1 MFKKFIKSSLFFH
14 FYVYI
19 ISPFVLKD
27 SFFMDSILD
36 FLVRQKKFALV
47 FSFAFI
53 AIGILSVVGMQRDQ
67 FPTVDFEVLSV
78 TTAYPGAS
86 PEDVE
91 KSVTNIIEEELLSVS
106 GLKEITSTSREGIS
120 SIIVTLEADLKDVTT
135 VKNDVRNAINRV
147 KAFPE
152 EVTDLP
158 RVIDFN
164 VTEFPVITIN
174 IDSTSGNFNQAR
186 QITDELQVAISR
198 IKGVAQ
204 VDNPSYLDS
213 EIQIKVNPD
222 KLDKY
227 NISVNEVISA
237 ISTRNARF
245 TVGGN
250 NQESLE
256 KNIVILSEFE
266 SIDDI
271 KDVVIKSSFD
281 GPVIRLGDIAE
292 VFRGQEEETSITRVN
307 GTKGFVLQVK
317 KQPQADIIRTV
328 KRIRERVAEF
338 QTNIPDDINIFYTDD
353 SSEAVANRLEIIIKN
368 GYIGL
373 ALVLVVL
380 GAFLSLR
387 TAFWVAVSIPV
398 TLLGTVFGLG
408 LTGNTI
414 NLISLSGFILVLGIV
429 VDDSIIIAESIHHY
443 KSKGGDLYK
452 NVVMGLKRVIM
463 PVVTT
468 IISTMLV
475 MSSFFL
481 MSGILG
487 KFIYVLP
494 VVVIFALGISFLE
507 ITFALPAHLSTTKVE
522 KQRTWFI
529 PVENFYNRFMHYGL
543 RWRYL
548 IVPLFIALLVYTSF
562 FAFKNIPFNLFP
574 SRGATVMFANIEAPN
589 GSSAAYTEKIVI
601 DVENLIVSEIGEDLK
616 SYTSTIGSYFTNRA
630 DIEIALTPT
639 SDRERAAEDM
649 QEKLKVLVEDVE
661 GAEKIRISLLRPG
674 PPQGADIEVTLV
686 SENDAQRDLAADRLE
701 EILKSINGVDNIN
714 RNDEIGKP
722 RIETVLDFDEMARLG
737 VDYSAVYRH
746 LRTAFSGSYVT
757 DATIAGKDEDVRIY
771 IGNGSNT
778 ENFIKNTTIKN
789 RQGNSI
795 PMSQFSTLR
804 EIEGEPDYNHLD
816 GDRSIKLTAS
826 IADGRPRGRPSK
838 VEQDQKLDEGQSL
851 NKKPEEAPKVSRGP
865 PPSKTIILAKA
876 LKELNAS
883 VDFPQVSIITS
894 GGAQESIESLQDFLR
909 AFVVAI
915 VGIFL
920 LLAILFNSYSQP
932 MLVLAAVPFS
942 LIGVVWAFYFHG
954 EPLSFFALTGSLALM
969 GVIVNDSL
977 VMVSHLN
984 YIKEKSAALEDKIV
998 WIARGARDRLRPVVL
1013 TTLTTMAGVLPL
1025 AYGIGGTDVFLQPM
1039 VLALGYG
1046 LIFGTF
1052 LTLILLPCM
1061 YLMNY
1066 DFINMLGRIKTRFSR
1081 KKAAA

>member
-1 MFKKFIKSSLFFH
+1 M
-14 FYVYI
+14 
-19 ISPFVLKD
+19 D
-27 SFFMDSILD
+27 SFLD

-47 FSFAFI
+47 FSLAFI
-53 AIGILSVVGMQRDQ
+53 AIGVLSVVGMQRDQ

-91 KSVTNIIEEELLSVS
+91 KSVTNVIEEELLSVS
-106 GLKEITSTSREGIS
+106 GIKEITSSSREGIS
-120 SIIVTLEADLKDVTT
+120 SIIITLEADLKDVTT
-135 VKNDVRNAINRV
+135 TKNDVRNAVNRV

-158 RVIDFN
+158 QVIDFN
-164 VTEFPVITIN
+164 VTEFPVVTIN

-198 IKGVAQ
+198 IKGVAS

-222 KLDKY
+222 KLNKY
-227 NISVNEVISA
+227 EMSINEVISA
-237 ISTRNARF
+237 ISSRNARF
-245 TVGGN
+245 TVGDN

-256 KNIVILSEFE
+256 KNIVILSEYE
-266 SIDDI
+266 SIEDI
-271 KDVVIKSSFD
+271 KNVVIKSSFD
-281 GPVIRLGDIAE
+281 GPVIRLNDIAE

-328 KRIRERVAEF
+328 KRVRERVGEL
-338 QTNIPDDINIFYTDD
+338 QKNIPDDINIFYTDD
-353 SSEAVANRLEIIIKN
+353 SSEAVANRLDIIIKN

-373 ALVLVVL
+373 ALVLIVL
-380 GAFLSLR
+380 GVFLSLK

-398 TLLGTVFGLG
+398 TLLGAVFGLG

-429 VDDSIIIAESIHHY
+429 VDDSIVIAESIHHY
-443 KSKGGDLYK
+443 KSKEGNLYK

-481 MSGILG
+481 MSGVLG

-494 VVVIFALGISFLE
+494 VVVLFALAISFLE
-507 ITFALPAHLSTTKVE
+507 ITFALPAHLASKKVE
-522 KQRTWFI
+522 KQKTWFV
-529 PVENFYNRFMHYGL
+529 PFENLYNRGMVRIL
-543 RWRYL
+543 KWRYL
-548 IVPLFIALLVYTSF
+548 IVPIFIGILVYSAM
-562 FAFKNIPFNLFP
+562 FAMKNIPFNLFP

-589 GSSAAYTEKIVI
+589 GSSASYTEKIVI
-601 DVENLIVSEIGEDLK
+601 DVENLIVNEIGDDLK
-616 SYTSTIGSYFTNRA
+616 SYTSKIDAFFTNKA

-649 QEKLKVLVEDVE
+649 QEKLKELVQNVE
-661 GAEKIRISLLRPG
+661 GAEEIRISLLRPG

-686 SENDAQRDLAADRLE
+686 SANDAQRVLAADRLE
-701 EILKSINGVDNIN
+701 EILNSINGVDNIN

-737 VDYSAVYRH
+737 VDYQSVYRH

-757 DATIAGKDEDVRIY
+757 DATIAGKEEAVRIY
-771 IGNGSNT
+771 IGENDYT
-778 ENFIKNTTIKN
+778 ENFIQNTAVKN
-789 RQGNSI
+789 RQGNLI

-816 GDRSIKLTAS
+816 GDRSIKVTAS
-826 IADGRPRGRPSK
+826 IADGRPRGRPNK
-838 VEQDQKLDEGQSL
+838 VEENSTTADSDS
-851 NKKPEEAPKVSRGP
+851 VSVTSNDSDSSAAQPARRGP
-865 PPSKTIILAKA
+865 PLSKTIILAKA

-883 VDFPQVSIITS
+883 VDYPQVSIVTA

-915 VGIFL
+915 IGIFL

-942 LIGVVWAFYFHG
+942 LIGVIWAFYFHG

-984 YIKEKSAALEDKIV
+984 YIRDKSAQLEDKTV
-998 WIARGARDRLRPVVL
+998 WIARGSRDRLRAVVL

-1066 DFINMLGRIKTRFSR
+1066 DFINMLSRIGARFSR
-1081 KKAAA
+1081 KKAPA

>member
-1 MFKKFIKSSLFFH
+1 M
-14 FYVYI
+14 
-19 ISPFVLKD
+19 D
-27 SFFMDSILD
+27 SFLD

-47 FSFAFI
+47 FSLAFI
-53 AIGILSVVGMQRDQ
+53 AIGVLSVVGMQRDQ

-78 TTAYPGAS
+78 TTSYPGAS

-106 GLKEITSTSREGIS
+106 GIKEITSSSREGIS
-120 SIIVTLEADLKDVTT
+120 SIIVTLEADLKVVTT
-135 VKNDVRNAINRV
+135 VKNDVRNAVNRV

-158 RVIDFN
+158 QVIDFN
-164 VTEFPVITIN
+164 VTEFPVVTLN
-174 IDSTSGNFNQAR
+174 VDSTSGNFNQAR

-198 IKGVAQ
+198 IKGVAS

-222 KLDKY
+222 KLNKY
-227 NISVNEVISA
+227 KMSINEVISA
-237 ISTRNARF
+237 ISSRNARF

-328 KRIRERVAEF
+328 KRVRDRVAELKK
-338 QTNIPDDINIFYTDD
+338 NIPDDINIFYTDD
-353 SSEAVANRLEIIIKN
+353 SSEAVSNRLDIIIKN

-380 GAFLSLR
+380 GVFLSLK

-429 VDDSIIIAESIHHY
+429 VDDSIVIAESIHHY
-443 KSKGGDLYK
+443 KSKEGNLYK

-494 VVVIFALGISFLE
+494 VVVLFALAISFLE
-507 ITFALPAHLSTTKVE
+507 ITFALPAHLATNKVE
-522 KQRTWFI
+522 KQKRWFV
-529 PVENFYNRFMHYGL
+529 PVENFYNKCMVRIL
-543 RWRYL
+543 KWRYL
-548 IVPLFIALLVYTSF
+548 IVPLFIGLLVYSAM
-562 FAFKNIPFNLFP
+562 FAMKNIPFNLFP

-589 GSSAAYTEKIVI
+589 GSSASYTENIVI
-601 DVENLIVSEIGEDLK
+601 DIENLIVSEIGDDLK

-639 SDRERAAEDM
+639 SDRERPAEDM
-649 QEKLKVLVEDVE
+649 QEKLKELVKNVE
-661 GAEKIRISLLRPG
+661 GAEEIRISLLRPG

-686 SENDAQRDLAADRLE
+686 SESDAQRALAADRLE
-701 EILKSINGVDNIN
+701 EILNSIDGVDNIN

-737 VDYSAVYRH
+737 VDYQSVYRH

-757 DATIAGKDEDVRIY
+757 DATIAGKEEDVRIY
-771 IGNGSNT
+771 IGEKDYT
-778 ENFIKNTTIKN
+778 ENFIKNTAVKN
-789 RQGNSI
+789 RQGNLI

-816 GDRSIKLTAS
+816 GDRSIKVTAS
-826 IADGRPRGRPSK
+826 IADGRPRGRPTK
-838 VEQDQKLDEGQSL
+838 VDEIINTDDNQSL
-851 NKKPEEAPKVSRGP
+851 NVKSDEAQLNEAKPARRGP
-865 PPSKTIILAKA
+865 PPSKTTILAKA

-883 VDFPQVSIITS
+883 VEYPQVSIITA
-894 GGAQESIESLQDFLR
+894 GGAQESIDSLQDFLR

-942 LIGVVWAFYFHG
+942 LIGVIWAFYFHG

-984 YIKEKSAALEDKIV
+984 YIRDKSAQLEDKKV
-998 WIARGARDRLRPVVL
+998 WIARGSRDRLRAVVL

-1046 LIFGTF
+1046 LIFGPF

-1066 DFINMLGRIKTRFSR
+1066 DFINMLGRIRVRFSR
-1081 KKAAA
+1081 KKSPA

>member
-1 MFKKFIKSSLFFH
+1 M
-14 FYVYI
+14 
-19 ISPFVLKD
+19 D
-27 SFFMDSILD
+27 SFLD

-47 FSFAFI
+47 FSLAFI
-53 AIGILSVVGMQRDQ
+53 AIGVLSIVGMQRDQ

-91 KSVTNIIEEELLSVS
+91 KSVTNVIEEELLSVS
-106 GLKEITSTSREGIS
+106 GIKEITSSSREGIS

-135 VKNDVRNAINRV
+135 TKNDVRNAVNRV
-147 KAFPE
+147 KSFPE

-158 RVIDFN
+158 QVIDFN

-174 IDSTSGNFNQAR
+174 IDSTSGDFNQAR

-198 IKGVAQ
+198 IKGVAS

-227 NISVNEVISA
+227 KMSINEVISA
-237 ISTRNARF
+237 ISSRNARF

-266 SIDDI
+266 SLDDI
-271 KDVVIKSSFD
+271 KNVVIKSSFD
-281 GPVIRLGDIAE
+281 GPVIRLDDIAE
-292 VFRGQEEETSITRVN
+292 VFRGQEEEKSITRVN

-328 KRIRERVAEF
+328 KRVRARVEEL
-338 QTNIPDDINIFYTDD
+338 QKNIPDDINIFYTDD

-380 GAFLSLR
+380 GVFLSLK

-429 VDDSIIIAESIHHY
+429 VDDSIVIAESIHHY
-443 KSKGGDLYK
+443 KSKEGNLYK

-494 VVVIFALGISFLE
+494 VVVLFALAISFLE
-507 ITFALPAHLSTTKVE
+507 ITFALPAHLATNKIE
-522 KQRTWFI
+522 KQKTWFV
-529 PVENFYNRFMHYGL
+529 PFENLYNRFMVHAL
-543 RWRYL
+543 KWRYI
-548 IVPLFIALLVYTSF
+548 IVPLFIALLVYSAM
-562 FAFKNIPFNLFP
+562 FAMKNIPFNLFP

-589 GSSAAYTEKIVI
+589 GSSASYTENIVI
-601 DVENLIVSEIGEDLK
+601 DVENLIVNEIGEDLK
-616 SYTSTIGSYFTNRA
+616 SYTSKIGEYFTNRA

-639 SDRERAAEDM
+639 SDRERPAEDM
-649 QEKLKVLVEDVE
+649 AEKLKELVKNVE
-661 GAEKIRISLLRPG
+661 GAEEIKISLLRPG

-686 SENDAQRDLAADRLE
+686 SDNDAQRALAADRLE
-701 EILKSINGVDNIN
+701 EILRTIDGVDNIN

-737 VDYSAVYRH
+737 VDYQSVYRH

-757 DATIAGKDEDVRIY
+757 DATIAGKEEDVRIY
-771 IGNGSNT
+771 IGENDYT
-778 ENFIKNTTIKN
+778 ENFIKNTAVKN
-789 RQGNSI
+789 RQGNLI

-816 GDRSIKLTAS
+816 GDRSIKITAS
-826 IADGRPRGRPSK
+826 IADARPRGRPTK
-838 VEQDQKLDEGQSL
+838 ADEPNNSDENQSFNANPDETEL
-851 NKKPEEAPKVSRGP
+851 SEAKPARRGP

-883 VDFPQVSIITS
+883 VEYPQVSIITA
-894 GGAQESIESLQDFLR
+894 GGAQESIDSLQDFLR

-915 VGIFL
+915 IGIFL

-942 LIGVVWAFYFHG
+942 LIGVIWAFYFHG

-984 YIKEKSAALEDKIV
+984 YIRDKSAQLEEKKV
-998 WIARGARDRLRPVVL
+998 WIARGSRDRLRAVVL

-1066 DFINMLGRIKTRFSR
+1066 DFINMLGRIRARFSR
-1081 KKAAA
+1081 KKATA

>member
-1 MFKKFIKSSLFFH
+1 M
-14 FYVYI
+14 
-19 ISPFVLKD
+19 D
-27 SFFMDSILD
+27 SFLD

-47 FSFAFI
+47 FSLAFI
-53 AIGILSVVGMQRDQ
+53 AIGVLSVVGMQRDQ

-91 KSVTNIIEEELLSVS
+91 KSVTNVIEEELLSVS
-106 GLKEITSTSREGIS
+106 GIKEITSSSREGIS

-135 VKNDVRNAINRV
+135 TKNDVRNAVNRV

-158 RVIDFN
+158 QVIDFN
-164 VTEFPVITIN
+164 VTEFPVVTIN

-198 IKGVAQ
+198 IKGVAS

-222 KLDKY
+222 KLNKY
-227 NISVNEVISA
+227 EMSINEVISA
-237 ISTRNARF
+237 ISSRNARF
-245 TVGGN
+245 TVGDN

-266 SIDDI
+266 SIEDI
-271 KDVVIKSSFD
+271 KNVVIKSSFD
-281 GPVIRLGDIAE
+281 GPVIRLNDIAE

-328 KRIRERVAEF
+328 KRVRERVGEL
-338 QTNIPDDINIFYTDD
+338 QKNIPDDINIFYTDD
-353 SSEAVANRLEIIIKN
+353 SSEAVANRLDIIIKN

-373 ALVLVVL
+373 ALVLIVL
-380 GAFLSLR
+380 GVFLSLK

-398 TLLGTVFGLG
+398 TLLGAVFGLG

-429 VDDSIIIAESIHHY
+429 VDDSIVIAESIHHY
-443 KSKGGDLYK
+443 KSKEGNLYK

-481 MSGILG
+481 MSGVLG

-494 VVVIFALGISFLE
+494 VVVLFALAISFLE
-507 ITFALPAHLSTTKVE
+507 ITFALPAHLASKKVE
-522 KQRTWFI
+522 KQKTWFV
-529 PVENFYNRFMHYGL
+529 PFENLYNRGMVRIL
-543 RWRYL
+543 KWRYL
-548 IVPLFIALLVYTSF
+548 IVPIFIGILVYSAM
-562 FAFKNIPFNLFP
+562 FAMKNIPFNLFP

-589 GSSAAYTEKIVI
+589 GSSASYTEKIVI
-601 DVENLIVSEIGEDLK
+601 DVENLIVNEIGDDLK
-616 SYTSTIGSYFTNRA
+616 SYTSKIDAFFTNKA

-649 QEKLKVLVEDVE
+649 QEKLKELVQNVE
-661 GAEKIRISLLRPG
+661 GAEEIRISLLRPG

-686 SENDAQRDLAADRLE
+686 SANDAQRVLAADRLE
-701 EILKSINGVDNIN
+701 EILNSINGVDNIN

-737 VDYSAVYRH
+737 VDYQSVYRH

-757 DATIAGKDEDVRIY
+757 DATIAGKEEAVRIY
-771 IGNGSNT
+771 IGENDYT
-778 ENFIKNTTIKN
+778 ENFIQNTAVKN
-789 RQGNSI
+789 RQGNLI

-816 GDRSIKLTAS
+816 GDRSIKVTAS
-826 IADGRPRGRPSK
+826 IADGRPRGRPNK
-838 VEQDQKLDEGQSL
+838 VEENSTTADSDS
-851 NKKPEEAPKVSRGP
+851 VSVTSNDSDSSAAQPARRGP

-883 VDFPQVSIITS
+883 VDYPQVSIVTA

-915 VGIFL
+915 IGIFL

-942 LIGVVWAFYFHG
+942 LIGVIWAFYFHG

-984 YIKEKSAALEDKIV
+984 YIRDKSAQLEDKTV
-998 WIARGARDRLRPVVL
+998 WIARGSRDRLRAVVL

-1066 DFINMLGRIKTRFSR
+1066 DFINMLSRIGARFSR
-1081 KKAAA
+1081 KKAPA

>member
-1 MFKKFIKSSLFFH
+1 
-14 FYVYI
+14 
-19 ISPFVLKD
+19 
-27 SFFMDSILD
+27 MDSILD

-47 FSFAFI
+47 FSLAFI
-53 AIGILSVVGMQRDQ
+53 AIGVLSVVGMQRDQ
-67 FPTVDFEVLSV
+67 FPAVDFEILAV

-91 KSVTNIIEEELLSVS
+91 KSVTNVIENELLSVS
-106 GLKEITSTSREGIS
+106 GIKEITSTSREGIS

-135 VKNDVRNAINRV
+135 VKNDVRNAVNRV
-147 KAFPE
+147 KSFPE
-152 EVTDLP
+152 EVADLP
-158 RVIDFN
+158 QVLDFN
-164 VTEFPVITIN
+164 ITEFPIITIN
-174 IDSTSGNFNQAR
+174 IDGANSDYALAR
-186 QITDELQVAISR
+186 QITDDLETALLK
-198 IKGVAQ
+198 IKGVASI
-204 VDNPSYLDS
+204 DKNGYLKS
-213 EIQIKVNPD
+213 EIQIKVDPI

-256 KNIVILSEFE
+256 KNIVILSEFQ
-266 SIDDI
+266 SIDEI

-281 GPVIRLGDIAE
+281 GPVIRLDDIAN
-292 VFRGQEEETSITRVN
+292 VFRGEEEETSITRVN
-307 GTKGFVLQVK
+307 GTKGFVLQIK
-317 KQPQADIIRTV
+317 KQDQADIIRTV
-328 KRIRERVAEF
+328 KRVRERVSEL
-338 QTNIPDDINIFYTDD
+338 QENYPDNIDIFYTDD
-353 SSEAVANRLEIIIKN
+353 SSEAVENRLNIIIKN

-380 GAFLSLR
+380 GVFLSLK

-487 KFIYVLP
+487 KFIYILP

-507 ITFALPAHLSTTKVE
+507 ITFALPAHLSTNKVE

-529 PVENFYNRFMHYGL
+529 PVENFYNRFMRYAL

-574 SRGATVMFANIEAPN
+574 SRGATVIFANIEAPN
-589 GSSAAYTEKIVI
+589 GSSAAYTENIVI
-601 DVENLIVSEIGEDLK
+601 DVENIIVNEIGEDLD
-616 SYTSTIGSYFTNRA
+616 SFTSTIGSYFTNVA
-630 DIEIALTPT
+630 NIEIALTPT
-639 SDRERAAEDM
+639 SDRERTAEDM
-649 QEKLKVLVEDVE
+649 EEKLTALVENVE
-661 GAEKIRISLLRPG
+661 GAEKINISLLRPG
-674 PPQGADIEVTLV
+674 PPQGEDIEITLV
-686 SENDAQRDLAADRLE
+686 AENDAQRNLAADRVE
-701 EILKSINGVDNIN
+701 EILKSIDGVDNIN

-737 VDYSAVYRH
+737 VDYQTVYRH
-746 LRTAFSGSYVT
+746 LRTAYSGSYVT
-757 DATIAGKDEDVRIY
+757 DVTIAGKEEDVRIY
-771 IGNGSNT
+771 IGNEDNT
-778 ENFIKNTTIKN
+778 ENFIKNTTVKN

-804 EIEGEPDYNHLD
+804 EIEGEPDYNHFD

-826 IADGRPRGRPSK
+826 IADGRPKRKPNE
-838 VEQDQKLDEGQSL
+838 VNQDHYFDGDQSM
-851 NKKPEEAPKVSRGP
+851 KRGP
-865 PPSKTIILAKA
+865 PPSKTAILAMA
-876 LKELNAS
+876 LKELNAP

-915 VGIFL
+915 IGIFL

-998 WIARGARDRLRPVVL
+998 WIARGSRDRLRAVVL

-1066 DFINMLGRIKTRFSR
+1066 DFINMLGRIKTKFSR
-1081 KKAAA
+1081 KKAVV

>member
-1 MFKKFIKSSLFFH
+1 M
-14 FYVYI
+14 
-19 ISPFVLKD
+19 D
-27 SFFMDSILD
+27 SFLD

-47 FSFAFI
+47 FSLAFI
-53 AIGILSVVGMQRDQ
+53 AIGVLSVLGMQRDQ

-78 TTAYPGAS
+78 TTSYPGAS

-106 GLKEITSTSREGIS
+106 GIKEITSSSREGIS

-135 VKNDVRNAINRV
+135 VKNDVRNAVNRV

-158 RVIDFN
+158 QVIDFN
-164 VTEFPVITIN
+164 VTEFPVVTLN
-174 IDSTSGNFNQAR
+174 VDSTSGNFNQAR

-198 IKGVAQ
+198 IKGVAS

-222 KLDKY
+222 KLNKY
-227 NISVNEVISA
+227 KMSINEVISA
-237 ISTRNARF
+237 ISSRNARF

-328 KRIRERVAEF
+328 KRVRDRVAELKK
-338 QTNIPDDINIFYTDD
+338 NIPDDINIFYTDD
-353 SSEAVANRLEIIIKN
+353 SSEAVSNRLDIIIKN

-380 GAFLSLR
+380 GVFLSLK

-429 VDDSIIIAESIHHY
+429 VDDSIVIAESIHHY
-443 KSKGGDLYK
+443 KSKEGNLYK

-494 VVVIFALGISFLE
+494 VVVLFALAISFLE
-507 ITFALPAHLSTTKVE
+507 ITFALPAHLATNKVE
-522 KQRTWFI
+522 KQKRWFV
-529 PVENFYNRFMHYGL
+529 PVENFYNKCMVRIL
-543 RWRYL
+543 KWRYL
-548 IVPLFIALLVYTSF
+548 IVPLFIGLLVYSAM
-562 FAFKNIPFNLFP
+562 FAMKNIPFNLFP

-589 GSSAAYTEKIVI
+589 GSSASYTENIVI
-601 DVENLIVSEIGEDLK
+601 DIENLIVSEIGDDLK

-639 SDRERAAEDM
+639 SDRERPAEDM
-649 QEKLKVLVEDVE
+649 QEKLKELVKNVE
-661 GAEKIRISLLRPG
+661 GAEEIRISLLRPG

-686 SENDAQRDLAADRLE
+686 SESDSQRALAADRLE
-701 EILKSINGVDNIN
+701 EILNSIDGVDNIN

-737 VDYSAVYRH
+737 VDYQSVYRH

-757 DATIAGKDEDVRIY
+757 DATIAGKEEDVRIY
-771 IGNGSNT
+771 IGEKDYT
-778 ENFIKNTTIKN
+778 ENFIKNTAVKN
-789 RQGNSI
+789 RQGNLI

-816 GDRSIKLTAS
+816 GDRSIKVTAS
-826 IADGRPRGRPSK
+826 IADGRPRGRPTK
-838 VEQDQKLDEGQSL
+838 VDEIINTDDNQSL
-851 NKKPEEAPKVSRGP
+851 NVKSDEAQLNEAEPARRGP
-865 PPSKTIILAKA
+865 PPSKTTILAKA

-883 VDFPQVSIITS
+883 VEYPQVSIITA
-894 GGAQESIESLQDFLR
+894 GGAQESIDSLQDFLR

-942 LIGVVWAFYFHG
+942 LIGVIWAFYFHG

-984 YIKEKSAALEDKIV
+984 YIRDKSAQLEDKKV
-998 WIARGARDRLRPVVL
+998 WIARGSRDRLRAVVL

-1066 DFINMLGRIKTRFSR
+1066 DFINMLGRIRVRFSR
-1081 KKAAA
+1081 KKSPA

>member
-1 MFKKFIKSSLFFH
+1 M
-14 FYVYI
+14 
-19 ISPFVLKD
+19 D
-27 SFFMDSILD
+27 SFLD

-47 FSFAFI
+47 FSLAFI
-53 AIGILSVVGMQRDQ
+53 AIGVLSVVGMQRDQ

-91 KSVTNIIEEELLSVS
+91 KSITNVIEEELLSVS
-106 GLKEITSTSREGIS
+106 GIKEITSSSREGIS

-135 VKNDVRNAINRV
+135 TKNDVRNAVNRV

-158 RVIDFN
+158 QVIDFN
-164 VTEFPVITIN
+164 VTEFPVVTIN

-198 IKGVAQ
+198 IKGVAS

-222 KLDKY
+222 KLNKY
-227 NISVNEVISA
+227 EMSINEVISA
-237 ISTRNARF
+237 ISSRNARF
-245 TVGGN
+245 TVGDN

-256 KNIVILSEFE
+256 KNIVILSEYE
-266 SIDDI
+266 SIEDI
-271 KDVVIKSSFD
+271 KNVVIKSSFD
-281 GPVIRLGDIAE
+281 GPVIRLNDIAE

-328 KRIRERVAEF
+328 KRVRERVGEL
-338 QTNIPDDINIFYTDD
+338 QKNIPDDINIFYTDD
-353 SSEAVANRLEIIIKN
+353 SSEAVANRLDIIIKN

-373 ALVLVVL
+373 ALVLIVL
-380 GAFLSLR
+380 GVFLSLK

-398 TLLGTVFGLG
+398 TLLGAVFGLG

-429 VDDSIIIAESIHHY
+429 VDDSIVIAESIHHY
-443 KSKGGDLYK
+443 KSKEGNLYK

-481 MSGILG
+481 MSGVLG

-494 VVVIFALGISFLE
+494 VVVLFALAISFLE
-507 ITFALPAHLSTTKVE
+507 ITFALPAHLASKKVE
-522 KQRTWFI
+522 KQKTWFV
-529 PVENFYNRFMHYGL
+529 PFENLYNRGMVRIL
-543 RWRYL
+543 KWRYL
-548 IVPLFIALLVYTSF
+548 IVPIFIGILVYSAM
-562 FAFKNIPFNLFP
+562 FAMKNIPFNLFP

-589 GSSAAYTEKIVI
+589 GSSASYTEKIVI
-601 DVENLIVSEIGEDLK
+601 DVENLIVNEIGDDLK
-616 SYTSTIGSYFTNRA
+616 SYTSKIDAFFTNKA

-649 QEKLKVLVEDVE
+649 QEKLKELVQNVE
-661 GAEKIRISLLRPG
+661 GAEEIRISLLRPG

-686 SENDAQRDLAADRLE
+686 SANDAQRVLAADRLE
-701 EILKSINGVDNIN
+701 EILNSINGVDNIN

-737 VDYSAVYRH
+737 VDYQSVYRH

-757 DATIAGKDEDVRIY
+757 DATIAGEEEAVRIY
-771 IGNGSNT
+771 IGENDYT
-778 ENFIKNTTIKN
+778 ENFIQNTAVKN
-789 RQGNSI
+789 RQGNLI

-816 GDRSIKLTAS
+816 GDRSIKVTAS
-826 IADGRPRGRPSK
+826 IADGRPRGRPNK
-838 VEQDQKLDEGQSL
+838 VEENSTTADSDS
-851 NKKPEEAPKVSRGP
+851 VSVTSNDSDSSAAQPARRGP

-883 VDFPQVSIITS
+883 VDYPQVSIVTA

-915 VGIFL
+915 IGIFL

-942 LIGVVWAFYFHG
+942 LIGVIWAFYFHG

-984 YIKEKSAALEDKIV
+984 YIRDKSAQLEDKTV
-998 WIARGARDRLRPVVL
+998 WIARGSRDRLRAVVL

-1066 DFINMLGRIKTRFSR
+1066 DFINMLSRIGARFSR
-1081 KKAAA
+1081 KKAPA

>member
-1 MFKKFIKSSLFFH
+1 M
-14 FYVYI
+14 
-19 ISPFVLKD
+19 D
-27 SFFMDSILD
+27 SFLD

-47 FSFAFI
+47 FSLAFI
-53 AIGILSVVGMQRDQ
+53 AIGVLSVVGMQRDQ

-91 KSVTNIIEEELLSVS
+91 KSVTNVIEEELLSVS
-106 GLKEITSTSREGIS
+106 GIKEITSSSREGIS

-135 VKNDVRNAINRV
+135 TKNDVRNAVNRV

-158 RVIDFN
+158 QVVDFN
-164 VTEFPVITIN
+164 VTEFPVVTIN

-186 QITDELQVAISR
+186 QITDEFQVAISR
-198 IKGVAQ
+198 IKGVAS

-222 KLDKY
+222 KLNKY
-227 NISVNEVISA
+227 EMSINEVISA
-237 ISTRNARF
+237 ISSRNARF
-245 TVGGN
+245 TVGDN

-266 SIDDI
+266 SIEDI
-271 KDVVIKSSFD
+271 KNVVIKSSFD
-281 GPVIRLGDIAE
+281 GPAIRLDDIAE

-328 KRIRERVAEF
+328 KRVRERVAEL
-338 QTNIPDDINIFYTDD
+338 QKNIPDDINIFYTDD
-353 SSEAVANRLEIIIKN
+353 SSEAVANRLDIIIKN

-380 GAFLSLR
+380 GVFLSLK

-429 VDDSIIIAESIHHY
+429 VDDSIVIAESIHHY
-443 KSKGGDLYK
+443 KSKEGNLYK

-481 MSGILG
+481 MSGVLG

-494 VVVIFALGISFLE
+494 VVVLFALAISFLE
-507 ITFALPAHLSTTKVE
+507 ITFALPAHLATKKVE
-522 KQRTWFI
+522 KQKTWFV
-529 PVENFYNRFMHYGL
+529 PFENVYNRGMVRIL
-543 RWRYL
+543 KWRYL
-548 IVPLFIALLVYTSF
+548 IVPIFIGILVYSAM
-562 FAFKNIPFNLFP
+562 FAMKNIPFNLFP
-574 SRGATVMFANIEAPN
+574 SRGATVMFANIEAPT
-589 GSSAAYTEKIVI
+589 GSSASYTEKIVI
-601 DVENLIVSEIGEDLK
+601 DVENLIVKEIGSDLK
-616 SYTSTIGSYFTNRA
+616 SYTSKIDAFFTNKA

-649 QEKLKVLVEDVE
+649 QEKLKELVQSVE
-661 GAEKIRISLLRPG
+661 GAEEIRISLLRPG

-686 SENDAQRDLAADRLE
+686 SANDAQRVLAADRLE
-701 EILKSINGVDNIN
+701 EILNSINGVDNIN

-737 VDYSAVYRH
+737 VDYQSVYRH

-757 DATIAGKDEDVRIY
+757 DATIAGKEEAVRIY
-771 IGNGSNT
+771 IGENDYT
-778 ENFIKNTTIKN
+778 ENFIQNTAVKN
-789 RQGNSI
+789 RQGNLI

-816 GDRSIKLTAS
+816 GDRSIKVTAS
-826 IADGRPRGRPSK
+826 IADGRPRGRPTKEENSK
-838 VEQDQKLDEGQSL
+838 TADSDSVSVTPNELDSSAAQ
-851 NKKPEEAPKVSRGP
+851 PARRGP

-883 VDFPQVSIITS
+883 VDYPQVSIVTA

-915 VGIFL
+915 IGIFL

-942 LIGVVWAFYFHG
+942 LIGVIWAFYFHG

-984 YIKEKSAALEDKIV
+984 YIRDKSAQLEDKTV
-998 WIARGARDRLRPVVL
+998 WIARGSRDRLRAVVL

-1066 DFINMLGRIKTRFSR
+1066 DFINMLGRIGARFSR
-1081 KKAAA
+1081 KKAPA

>member
-1 MFKKFIKSSLFFH
+1 
-14 FYVYI
+14 
-19 ISPFVLKD
+19 
-27 SFFMDSILD
+27 MDAFLD

-47 FSFAFI
+47 FSLAFI
-53 AIGILSVVGMQRDQ
+53 AIGVLSVVGMQRDQ

-91 KSVTNIIEEELLSVS
+91 KSITNVIEEELLSVS
-106 GLKEITSTSREGIS
+106 GIKEITSSSREGIS

-135 VKNDVRNAINRV
+135 TKNDVRNAVNRV

-158 RVIDFN
+158 QVVDFN
-164 VTEFPVITIN
+164 VTEFPVVTIN
-174 IDSTSGNFNQAR
+174 IDSTSGNFNHAR
-186 QITDELQVAISR
+186 QITDELEVAISR
-198 IKGVAQ
+198 IKGVAS

-213 EIQIKVNPD
+213 EIQIKVNTD
-222 KLDKY
+222 KLVKY
-227 NISVNEVISA
+227 EMSINEVISA
-237 ISTRNARF
+237 ISSRNARF
-245 TVGGN
+245 TVGDN

-266 SIDDI
+266 SIEDI
-271 KDVVIKSSFD
+271 KNVVIKSSFD
-281 GPVIRLGDIAE
+281 GPVIRLNDIAE
-292 VFRGQEEETSITRVN
+292 VFRGQEEESSITRVN

-328 KRIRERVAEF
+328 KRVRERVAEL
-338 QTNIPDDINIFYTDD
+338 QKNIPDDINIFYTDD
-353 SSEAVANRLEIIIKN
+353 SSEAVANRLDIIIKN

-380 GAFLSLR
+380 GVFLSLK

-429 VDDSIIIAESIHHY
+429 VDDSIVIAESIHHY
-443 KSKGGDLYK
+443 KSKEGNLYK

-481 MSGILG
+481 MSGVLG

-494 VVVIFALGISFLE
+494 VVVLFALAISFLE
-507 ITFALPAHLSTTKVE
+507 ITFALPAHLATKKVE
-522 KQRTWFI
+522 KQKTWFV
-529 PVENFYNRFMHYGL
+529 PFENLYNRMMVRIL
-543 RWRYL
+543 KWRYL
-548 IVPLFIALLVYTSF
+548 IVPLFIALLVYSAM
-562 FAFKNIPFNLFP
+562 FAMKNIPFNLFP

-589 GSSAAYTEKIVI
+589 GSSASYTEKIVI
-601 DVENLIVSEIGEDLK
+601 DVENLIVNEIGEDLK
-616 SYTSTIGSYFTNRA
+616 SYTSKIDAFFTNKA
-630 DIEIALTPT
+630 DIEIDLTPT

-649 QEKLKVLVEDVE
+649 QEKLKELVKNVE
-661 GAEKIRISLLRPG
+661 GAEEIRISLLRPG

-686 SENDAQRDLAADRLE
+686 SANDAQRVLAADRLE

-737 VDYSAVYRH
+737 VDYQSVYRH

-757 DATIAGKDEDVRIY
+757 DATIAGKEEDVRIY
-771 IGNGSNT
+771 IGENDYT
-778 ENFIKNTTIKN
+778 ENFIQNTAVKN
-789 RQGNSI
+789 RQGNLI

-816 GDRSIKLTAS
+816 GDRSIKVTAS

-838 VEQDQKLDEGQSL
+838 VDESSENVESDSLDVKLEESDESADQ
-851 NKKPEEAPKVSRGP
+851 PERRGP
-865 PPSKTIILAKA
+865 HQSKTIILAQA

-883 VDFPQVSIITS
+883 VEYPQVSIVTS

-915 VGIFL
+915 IGIFL

-942 LIGVVWAFYFHG
+942 LIGVIWAFYFHG

-984 YIKEKSAALEDKIV
+984 YIRDKSAQLGEKKV
-998 WIARGARDRLRPVVL
+998 WIARGSRDRLRAVVL

-1066 DFINMLGRIKTRFSR
+1066 DFINMLKRIGARFSR
-1081 KKAAA
+1081 KKAPA

>member
-1 MFKKFIKSSLFFH
+1 
-14 FYVYI
+14 
-19 ISPFVLKD
+19 
-27 SFFMDSILD
+27 MDSILD

-53 AIGILSVVGMQRDQ
+53 AIGVLSVVGMQRDQ
-67 FPTVDFEVLSV
+67 FPAVDFEILAV

-91 KSVTNIIEEELLSVS
+91 KSVTNVIENELLSVS
-106 GLKEITSTSREGIS
+106 GIKEITSTSREGIS

-135 VKNDVRNAINRV
+135 VKNDVRNAVNRV
-147 KAFPE
+147 KSFPE
-152 EVTDLP
+152 EVADLP
-158 RVIDFN
+158 QVLDFN
-164 VTEFPVITIN
+164 ITEFPIITIN
-174 IDSTSGNFNQAR
+174 IDGANSDYALAR
-186 QITDELQVAISR
+186 QITDDLETALLK
-198 IKGVAQ
+198 IKGVASI
-204 VDNPSYLDS
+204 DKNGYLKS
-213 EIQIKVNPD
+213 EIQIKVDPI

-227 NISVNEVISA
+227 NISINEVISA

-256 KNIVILSEFE
+256 KNIVILSEFQ
-266 SIDDI
+266 SIDEI

-281 GPVIRLGDIAE
+281 GPVIRLDDIAN
-292 VFRGQEEETSITRVN
+292 VFRGEEEETSITRVN
-307 GTKGFVLQVK
+307 GTKGFVLQIK
-317 KQPQADIIRTV
+317 KQDQADIIRTV
-328 KRIRERVAEF
+328 KRVRERVSEL
-338 QTNIPDDINIFYTDD
+338 QGNYPDNIDIFYTDD
-353 SSEAVANRLEIIIKN
+353 SSEAVENRLNIIIKN

-380 GAFLSLR
+380 GAFLSLK

-487 KFIYVLP
+487 KFIYILP

-507 ITFALPAHLSTTKVE
+507 ITFALPAHLSTNKVE

-529 PVENFYNRFMHYGL
+529 PVENFYNRFMRYAL

-574 SRGATVMFANIEAPN
+574 SRGATVIFANIEAPN
-589 GSSAAYTEKIVI
+589 GSSAAYTENIVI
-601 DVENLIVSEIGEDLK
+601 DVENIIVNEIGEDLD
-616 SYTSTIGSYFTNRA
+616 SFTSTIGSYFTNVA
-630 DIEIALTPT
+630 NIEIALTPT
-639 SDRERAAEDM
+639 SDRERTAEDM
-649 QEKLKVLVEDVE
+649 EEKLTALVENVE
-661 GAEKIRISLLRPG
+661 GAEKINISLLRPG
-674 PPQGADIEVTLV
+674 PPQGEDIEITLV
-686 SENDAQRDLAADRLE
+686 AENDAQRNLAADRVE
-701 EILKSINGVDNIN
+701 EILKSIDGVDNIN

-737 VDYSAVYRH
+737 VDYQSVYRH

-778 ENFIKNTTIKN
+778 ENFIKNTTVKN

-804 EIEGEPDYNHLD
+804 EIEGEPDYNHFD

-826 IADGRPRGRPSK
+826 IADGLPT
-838 VEQDQKLDEGQSL
+838 
-851 NKKPEEAPKVSRGP
+851 KKPSGVDQNQNFAGDQSMKRGP
-865 PPSKTIILAKA
+865 PPSKTAILAMA
-876 LKELNAS
+876 LKELNAP

-915 VGIFL
+915 FGIFL

-984 YIKEKSAALEDKIV
+984 YIKAKSAALEDKIV
-998 WIARGARDRLRPVVL
+998 WIARGSRDRLRAVVL

-1046 LIFGTF
+1046 LIFGTV

-1066 DFINMLGRIKTRFSR
+1066 DFINMLGRIKTKFSR
-1081 KKAAA
+1081 KKVAV

>member
-1 MFKKFIKSSLFFH
+1 ME
-14 FYVYI
+14 
-19 ISPFVLKD
+19 
-27 SFFMDSILD
+27 SFLE
-36 FLVRQKKFALV
+36 FLVKQKKFAIV
-47 FSFAFI
+47 FSLAFI

-91 KSVTNIIEEELLSVS
+91 KKVTNIIEDELLGVS
-106 GLKEITSTSREGIS
+106 GIKEITSSSREGLS

-135 VKNDVRNAINRV
+135 VKNDVRNAVNRV
-147 KAFPE
+147 KSFPE

-158 RVIDFN
+158 AVVDFN
-164 VTEFPVITIN
+164 VSDFPVITVN
-174 IDSTSGNFNQAR
+174 IDSTSGNFDQAR
-186 QITDELQVAISR
+186 QITDELQVSLSR
-198 IKGVAQ
+198 IKGVAA
-204 VDNPSYLDS
+204 VDNPSYLES
-213 EIQIKVNPD
+213 EIQIKVNPV
-222 KLDKY
+222 KLDKF
-227 NISVNEVISA
+227 NMSINEVIAA
-237 ISTRNARF
+237 ISSRNARF

-271 KDVVIKSSFD
+271 KNVVIKSSFD

-292 VFRGQEEETSITRVN
+292 VFRGQEEEMSITRVN
-307 GTKGFVLQVK
+307 GTKGFVLQVR
-317 KQPQADIIRTV
+317 KQAQADIIRTV
-328 KRIRERVAEF
+328 KRVREKVSEI
-338 QTNIPDDINIFYTDD
+338 QVNIPDDINIFYTDD
-353 SSEAVANRLEIIIKN
+353 SSEAVENRLDIIIKN

-380 GAFLSLR
+380 GVFLSIK

-429 VDDSIIIAESIHHY
+429 VDDSIVIAESIHHY
-443 KSKGGDLYK
+443 KSKEGSLYK
-452 NVVMGLKRVIM
+452 NVVTGLKRVIL
-463 PVVTT
+463 PVITT

-481 MSGILG
+481 MGGVLG

-507 ITFALPAHLSTTKVE
+507 ITFALPAHLATPNKSG
-522 KQRTWFI
+522 KQKTWFI
-529 PVENFYNRFMHYGL
+529 PVENFYNKCMHRFL

-548 IVPLFIALLVYTSF
+548 IVPIFIALLVYSAM
-562 FAFKNIPFNLFP
+562 FAMKNIPFNLFP

-589 GSSAAYTEKIVI
+589 GSSASYTENIVI
-601 DVENLIVSEIGEDLK
+601 DVENLIVSEIGDDLK
-616 SYTSTIGSYFTNRA
+616 SYTSKVGAYFTNKA
-630 DIEIALTPT
+630 DIEIALSPT
-639 SDRERAAEDM
+639 SDRERTAEDM
-649 QEKLKVLVEDVE
+649 QEKLKELVKSVE
-661 GAEKIRISLLRPG
+661 GAEEIKISLLRPG

-686 SENDAQRDLAADRLE
+686 SDNDSQRALAADRLE
-701 EILKSINGVDNIN
+701 EILKTIKGVDNIN

-737 VDYSAVYRH
+737 VDYSSVYRH

-757 DATIAGKDEDVRIY
+757 DATIAGKDEDIRIY
-771 IGNGSNT
+771 IGENDYT
-778 ENFIKNTTIKN
+778 ENFIKNTSVKN

-804 EIEGEPDYNHLD
+804 EIAGEPDYNHLD
-816 GDRSIKLTAS
+816 GDRSIKVTAS
-826 IADGRPRGRPSK
+826 IADGRPRGRPSSAQK
-838 VEQDQKLDEGQSL
+838 DQSENQNTDELQSLDQKPEG
-851 NKKPEEAPKVSRGP
+851 APKARGGGR
-865 PPSKTIILAKA
+865 PPSKTIILAQA
-876 LKELNAS
+876 LKELNAA
-883 VDFPQVSIITS
+883 VDYPQVSIITA
-894 GGAQESIESLQDFLR
+894 GGAQESIDSLQDFLR

-915 VGIFL
+915 CGIYL

-984 YIKEKSAALEDKIV
+984 YIKAKSAELEDKIV
-998 WIARGARDRLRPVVL
+998 WIARGSKDRLRAVVL

-1046 LIFGTF
+1046 LIFGTV

-1061 YLMNY
+1061 YMMNY
-1066 DFINMLGRIKTRFSR
+1066 DFINMLGRIRAKFSR
-1081 KKAAA
+1081 KKTTA

>member
-1 MFKKFIKSSLFFH
+1 M
-14 FYVYI
+14 
-19 ISPFVLKD
+19 D
-27 SFFMDSILD
+27 SFLD

-47 FSFAFI
+47 FSLAFI
-53 AIGILSVVGMQRDQ
+53 AIGVLSVLGMQRDQ

-78 TTAYPGAS
+78 TTSYPGAS

-91 KSVTNIIEEELLSVS
+91 KSVTNVIEEELLSVS
-106 GLKEITSTSREGIS
+106 GIKEITSSSREGIS

-135 VKNDVRNAINRV
+135 VKNDVRNAVNRV

-158 RVIDFN
+158 QVIDFN
-164 VTEFPVITIN
+164 VTEFPVVTLN
-174 IDSTSGNFNQAR
+174 VDSTSGNFNQAR

-198 IKGVAQ
+198 IKGVAS

-222 KLDKY
+222 KLNKY
-227 NISVNEVISA
+227 KMSINEVISA
-237 ISTRNARF
+237 ISSRNARF

-328 KRIRERVAEF
+328 KRVRDRVAELKK
-338 QTNIPDDINIFYTDD
+338 NIPDDINIFYTDD
-353 SSEAVANRLEIIIKN
+353 SSEAVSNRLDIIIKN

-380 GAFLSLR
+380 GVFLSLK

-429 VDDSIIIAESIHHY
+429 VDDSIVIAESIHHY
-443 KSKGGDLYK
+443 KSKEGNLYK

-494 VVVIFALGISFLE
+494 VVVLFALAISFLE
-507 ITFALPAHLSTTKVE
+507 ITFALPAHLATNKVE
-522 KQRTWFI
+522 KQKRWFV
-529 PVENFYNRFMHYGL
+529 PVENFYNKCMVRIL
-543 RWRYL
+543 KWRYL
-548 IVPLFIALLVYTSF
+548 IVPLFIGLLVYSAM
-562 FAFKNIPFNLFP
+562 FAMKNIPFNLFP

-589 GSSAAYTEKIVI
+589 GSSASYTENIVI
-601 DVENLIVSEIGEDLK
+601 DIENLIVSEIGDDLK

-639 SDRERAAEDM
+639 SDRERPAEDM
-649 QEKLKVLVEDVE
+649 QEKLKELVKNVE
-661 GAEKIRISLLRPG
+661 GAEEIRISLLRPG

-686 SENDAQRDLAADRLE
+686 SESDAQRALAADRLE
-701 EILKSINGVDNIN
+701 EILNSIDGVDNIN

-737 VDYSAVYRH
+737 VDYQSVYRH

-757 DATIAGKDEDVRIY
+757 DATIAGKEEDVRIY
-771 IGNGSNT
+771 IGEKDYT
-778 ENFIKNTTIKN
+778 ENFIKNTAVKN
-789 RQGNSI
+789 RQGNLI

-816 GDRSIKLTAS
+816 GDRSIKVTAS
-826 IADGRPRGRPSK
+826 IADGRPRGRPTK
-838 VEQDQKLDEGQSL
+838 VDEIINTDDNQSL
-851 NKKPEEAPKVSRGP
+851 NVKSDEAQLNEAEPARRGP
-865 PPSKTIILAKA
+865 PPSKTTILAKA

-883 VDFPQVSIITS
+883 VEYPQVSIITA
-894 GGAQESIESLQDFLR
+894 GGAQESIDSLQDFLR

-942 LIGVVWAFYFHG
+942 LIGVIWAFYFHG

-984 YIKEKSAALEDKIV
+984 YIRDKSAQLEDKKV
-998 WIARGARDRLRPVVL
+998 WIARGSRDRLRAVVL

-1066 DFINMLGRIKTRFSR
+1066 DFINMLGRIRVRFSR
-1081 KKAAA
+1081 KKSPA

>member
-1 MFKKFIKSSLFFH
+1 
-14 FYVYI
+14 
-19 ISPFVLKD
+19 
-27 SFFMDSILD
+27 
-36 FLVRQKKFALV
+36 
-47 FSFAFI
+47 
-53 AIGILSVVGMQRDQ
+53 
-67 FPTVDFEVLSV
+67 
-78 TTAYPGAS
+78 
-86 PEDVE
+86 
-91 KSVTNIIEEELLSVS
+91 
-106 GLKEITSTSREGIS
+106 
-120 SIIVTLEADLKDVTT
+120 
-135 VKNDVRNAINRV
+135 
-147 KAFPE
+147 
-152 EVTDLP
+152 
-158 RVIDFN
+158 
-164 VTEFPVITIN
+164 
-174 IDSTSGNFNQAR
+174 
-186 QITDELQVAISR
+186 
-198 IKGVAQ
+198 
-204 VDNPSYLDS
+204 
-213 EIQIKVNPD
+213 
-222 KLDKY
+222 
-227 NISVNEVISA
+227 
-237 ISTRNARF
+237 
-245 TVGGN
+245 
-250 NQESLE
+250 
-256 KNIVILSEFE
+256 
-266 SIDDI
+266 
-271 KDVVIKSSFD
+271 
-281 GPVIRLGDIAE
+281 
-292 VFRGQEEETSITRVN
+292 
-307 GTKGFVLQVK
+307 
-317 KQPQADIIRTV
+317 
-328 KRIRERVAEF
+328 
-338 QTNIPDDINIFYTDD
+338 
-353 SSEAVANRLEIIIKN
+353 
-368 GYIGL
+368 
-373 ALVLVVL
+373 
-380 GAFLSLR
+380 
-387 TAFWVAVSIPV
+387 
-398 TLLGTVFGLG
+398 
-408 LTGNTI
+408 
-414 NLISLSGFILVLGIV
+414 
-429 VDDSIIIAESIHHY
+429 
-443 KSKGGDLYK
+443 
-452 NVVMGLKRVIM
+452 
-463 PVVTT
+463 
-468 IISTMLV
+468 
-475 MSSFFL
+475 
-481 MSGILG
+481 
-487 KFIYVLP
+487 
-494 VVVIFALGISFLE
+494 
-507 ITFALPAHLSTTKVE
+507 
-522 KQRTWFI
+522 
-529 PVENFYNRFMHYGL
+529 
-543 RWRYL
+543 
-548 IVPLFIALLVYTSF
+548 
-562 FAFKNIPFNLFP
+562 
-574 SRGATVMFANIEAPN
+574 MFANIEAPN

-686 SENDAQRDLAADRLE
+686 SENDAQRALAADRLE
-701 EILKSINGVDNIN
+701 EILKSIDGVDNIN

-838 VEQDQKLDEGQSL
+838 VEQDQNLDEDQSL

-883 VDFPQVSIITS
+883 VDYPQVSIITS

-984 YIKEKSAALEDKIV
+984 YIKEKSASLEDKIV

>member
-1 MFKKFIKSSLFFH
+1 M
-14 FYVYI
+14 
-19 ISPFVLKD
+19 D
-27 SFFMDSILD
+27 SFLD

-47 FSFAFI
+47 FSLAFI
-53 AIGILSVVGMQRDQ
+53 AIGVLSVVGMQRDQ

-91 KSVTNIIEEELLSVS
+91 KSVTNVIEEELLSVS
-106 GLKEITSTSREGIS
+106 GIKEITSSSREGIS

-135 VKNDVRNAINRV
+135 TKNDVRNAVNRV

-158 RVIDFN
+158 QVVDFN
-164 VTEFPVITIN
+164 VTEFPVVTIN

-186 QITDELQVAISR
+186 QITDELEVAISR
-198 IKGVAQ
+198 IKGVAS

-222 KLDKY
+222 KLAKY
-227 NISVNEVISA
+227 EMSINEVISA
-237 ISTRNARF
+237 ISSRNARF
-245 TVGGN
+245 TVGDN

-271 KDVVIKSSFD
+271 KNVVIKSSFD
-281 GPVIRLGDIAE
+281 GPVIRLDDIAE

-328 KRIRERVAEF
+328 KRVRERVSELQKNF
-338 QTNIPDDINIFYTDD
+338 PDDINIFYTDD
-353 SSEAVANRLEIIIKN
+353 SSEAVANRLDIIIKN

-380 GAFLSLR
+380 GVFLSLK

-429 VDDSIIIAESIHHY
+429 VDDSIVIAESIHHY
-443 KSKGGDLYK
+443 KSKEGNLYK

-481 MSGILG
+481 MSGVLG

-494 VVVIFALGISFLE
+494 VVVLFALAISFLE
-507 ITFALPAHLSTTKVE
+507 ITFALPAHLATNKVE
-522 KQRTWFI
+522 KQKTWFV
-529 PVENFYNRFMHYGL
+529 PFENFYNRCMVRIL
-543 RWRYL
+543 KWRYL
-548 IVPLFIALLVYTSF
+548 IVPLFIGLLVYSAM
-562 FAFKNIPFNLFP
+562 FAMKNIPFNLFP

-589 GSSAAYTEKIVI
+589 GSSASYTEKIVI
-601 DVENLIVSEIGEDLK
+601 DVENLIVNEIGEDLK
-616 SYTSTIGSYFTNRA
+616 SYTSKIDAFFTNKA

-639 SDRERAAEDM
+639 SDRERSAEDM
-649 QEKLKVLVEDVE
+649 QEKLKELVENVQ
-661 GAEKIRISLLRPG
+661 GAEEIRISLLRPG

-686 SENDAQRDLAADRLE
+686 SANDAQRVLAADRLE
-701 EILKSINGVDNIN
+701 EILNSIDGVDNIN

-737 VDYSAVYRH
+737 VDYQSVYRH

-757 DATIAGKDEDVRIY
+757 DATIAGKEEDVRIY
-771 IGNGSNT
+771 IGENDYT
-778 ENFIKNTTIKN
+778 ENFIQNTAVKN
-789 RQGNSI
+789 RQGNLI

-816 GDRSIKLTAS
+816 GDRSIKVTAS
-826 IADGRPRGRPSK
+826 IADGRPRGRPTKAAESSNADDG
-838 VEQDQKLDEGQSL
+838 ETI
-851 NKKPEEAPKVSRGP
+851 NVSSDDSDSSAAQPARRGP

-876 LKELNAS
+876 LKELNVA
-883 VDFPQVSIITS
+883 VEYPQVSIVTA

-915 VGIFL
+915 IGIFL

-942 LIGVVWAFYFHG
+942 LIGVIWAFYFHG

-984 YIKEKSAALEDKIV
+984 YLRDKSAKLEDKTV
-998 WIARGARDRLRPVVL
+998 WIARGSRDRLRAVVL

-1066 DFINMLGRIKTRFSR
+1066 DFINMLGRIGAKFSR
-1081 KKAAA
+1081 KKAPV

>member
-1 MFKKFIKSSLFFH
+1 ME
-14 FYVYI
+14 
-19 ISPFVLKD
+19 
-27 SFFMDSILD
+27 SFLE
-36 FLVRQKKFALV
+36 FLVKQKKFAIV
-47 FSFAFI
+47 FSLAFI

-91 KSVTNIIEEELLSVS
+91 KKVTNIIEDELLGVS
-106 GLKEITSTSREGIS
+106 GIKEITSSSREGLS

-135 VKNDVRNAINRV
+135 VKNDVRNAVNRV
-147 KAFPE
+147 KSFPE

-158 RVIDFN
+158 AVVDFN
-164 VTEFPVITIN
+164 VSDFPVITVN
-174 IDSTSGNFNQAR
+174 IDSTSGDFDQAR
-186 QITDELQVAISR
+186 EITDELQVSLSR
-198 IKGVAQ
+198 IKGVAI
-204 VDNPSYLDS
+204 VDNPSYLES
-213 EIQIKVNPD
+213 EIQIKVNPA

-227 NISVNEVISA
+227 NMSINEVIAA
-237 ISTRNARF
+237 ISSRNARF

-266 SIDDI
+266 SIEDI
-271 KDVVIKSSFD
+271 KNVVIKSSFD
-281 GPVIRLGDIAE
+281 GPVIRLDDIAD
-292 VFRGQEEETSITRVN
+292 VFRGQEEEMSITRVN
-307 GTKGFVLQVK
+307 GTKGFVLQVR
-317 KQPQADIIRTV
+317 KQAQADIIRTV
-328 KRIRERVAEF
+328 KRVREKVSEF
-338 QTNIPDDINIFYTDD
+338 QNTIPDDINIFYTDD
-353 SSEAVANRLEIIIKN
+353 SSEAVENRLDIIIKN

-380 GAFLSLR
+380 GVFLSIK

-429 VDDSIIIAESIHHY
+429 VDDSIVIAESIHHY
-443 KSKGGDLYK
+443 KSKEGSLFK
-452 NVVMGLKRVIM
+452 NVVTGLKRVIL
-463 PVVTT
+463 PVITT

-481 MSGILG
+481 MGGVLG

-507 ITFALPAHLSTTKVE
+507 ITFALPAHLATPNKSG
-522 KQRTWFI
+522 KQKTWFI
-529 PVENFYNRFMHYGL
+529 PVENFYNKSMHRFL

-548 IVPLFIALLVYTSF
+548 IVPVFIALLVYSAM
-562 FAFKNIPFNLFP
+562 FAMKNIPFNLFP

-589 GSSAAYTEKIVI
+589 GSSASYTENIVI

-616 SYTSTIGSYFTNRA
+616 SYTSKIGAYFTNKA

-639 SDRERAAEDM
+639 SDRERTAEDM
-649 QEKLKVLVEDVE
+649 QEKLKELVKSVK
-661 GAEKIRISLLRPG
+661 GAEEIKISLLRPG

-686 SENDAQRDLAADRLE
+686 SDNDSQRALAADRLE
-701 EILKSINGVDNIN
+701 EILRTIKGVDNIN

-737 VDYSAVYRH
+737 VDYASVYRH

-757 DATIAGKDEDVRIY
+757 DATIAGKDEDIRIY
-771 IGNGSNT
+771 IGENDYT
-778 ENFIKNTTIKN
+778 ENFIKNTSVKN

-804 EIEGEPDYNHLD
+804 EIAGEPDYNHLD
-816 GDRSIKLTAS
+816 GDRSIKVTAS
-826 IADGRPRGRPSK
+826 IADGRPRGRPSSTQK
-838 VEQDQKLDEGQSL
+838 DQTQNQNSDEIQSL
-851 NKKPEEAPKVSRGP
+851 DQKPEEAPKARGGGR
-865 PPSKTIILAKA
+865 PPSKTIILAQA
-876 LKELNAS
+876 LKELNAA
-883 VDFPQVSIITS
+883 VDYPQVSIITA
-894 GGAQESIESLQDFLR
+894 GGAQESIDSLQDFLR

-915 VGIFL
+915 CGIYL

-984 YIKEKSAALEDKIV
+984 YIKAKSAELEDKIV
-998 WIARGARDRLRPVVL
+998 WIARGSKDRLRAVVL

-1046 LIFGTF
+1046 LIFGTV

-1061 YLMNY
+1061 YMMNY
-1066 DFINMLGRIKTRFSR
+1066 DFINMLGRIRAKFSR
-1081 KKAAA
+1081 KKTTA

>member
-1 MFKKFIKSSLFFH
+1 M
-14 FYVYI
+14 
-19 ISPFVLKD
+19 D
-27 SFFMDSILD
+27 SFLD

-47 FSFAFI
+47 FSLAFI
-53 AIGILSVVGMQRDQ
+53 AIGVLSVVGMQRDQ

-91 KSVTNIIEEELLSVS
+91 KSVTNVIEEELLSVS
-106 GLKEITSTSREGIS
+106 GIKEITSSSREGIS

-135 VKNDVRNAINRV
+135 TKNDVRNAVNRV
-147 KAFPE
+147 KSFPE

-158 RVIDFN
+158 QVIDFN
-164 VTEFPVITIN
+164 VTEFPVITLN

-198 IKGVAQ
+198 IKGVAS

-213 EIQIKVNPD
+213 EIQIKVDPD

-227 NISVNEVISA
+227 KMSINEVISA
-237 ISTRNARF
+237 ISSRNARF

-271 KDVVIKSSFD
+271 KNVVIKSSFD
-281 GPVIRLGDIAE
+281 GPVIRLDDIAE
-292 VFRGQEEETSITRVN
+292 VFRGQEEEKSITRVN

-328 KRIRERVAEF
+328 KRVRARVEEL
-338 QTNIPDDINIFYTDD
+338 QKNIPDDINIFYTDD
-353 SSEAVANRLEIIIKN
+353 SSEAVANRLDIIIKN

-380 GAFLSLR
+380 GVFLSLK

-429 VDDSIIIAESIHHY
+429 VDDSIVIAESIHHY
-443 KSKGGDLYK
+443 KSKEGNLYK

-481 MSGILG
+481 MSGVLG

-494 VVVIFALGISFLE
+494 VVVLFALAISFLE
-507 ITFALPAHLSTTKVE
+507 ITFALPAHLATNKIE
-522 KQRTWFI
+522 KQKTWFV
-529 PVENFYNRFMHYGL
+529 PFENVYNRFMVHAL
-543 RWRYL
+543 KWRYI
-548 IVPLFIALLVYTSF
+548 IVPLFIALLVYSAM
-562 FAFKNIPFNLFP
+562 FAMKNIPFNLFP

-589 GSSAAYTEKIVI
+589 GSSASYTENIVI
-601 DVENLIVSEIGEDLK
+601 DVENIIVNEIGEDLK
-616 SYTSTIGSYFTNRA
+616 SYTSKIGEYFTNKA

-639 SDRERAAEDM
+639 SDRERPAEDM
-649 QEKLKVLVEDVE
+649 AEKLKELVKNVE
-661 GAEKIRISLLRPG
+661 GAEEIKISLLRPG

-686 SENDAQRDLAADRLE
+686 SDNDAQRALAADRLE
-701 EILKSINGVDNIN
+701 EILKTIDGVDNIN

-737 VDYSAVYRH
+737 VDYQSVYRH

-757 DATIAGKDEDVRIY
+757 DATIAGKEEDVRIY
-771 IGNGSNT
+771 IGENDYT
-778 ENFIKNTTIKN
+778 ENFIKNTAVKN
-789 RQGNSI
+789 RQGNLI

-816 GDRSIKLTAS
+816 GDRSIKITAS
-826 IADGRPRGRPSK
+826 IADARPRGRPTKAEKPNESDENQSFK
-838 VEQDQKLDEGQSL
+838 VNPDETELSEA
-851 NKKPEEAPKVSRGP
+851 KPARRGP

-883 VDFPQVSIITS
+883 VEYPQVSIITA
-894 GGAQESIESLQDFLR
+894 GGAQESIDSLQDFLR

-915 VGIFL
+915 IGIFL

-942 LIGVVWAFYFHG
+942 LIGVIWAFYFHG

-984 YIKEKSAALEDKIV
+984 YIRDKSAQLEEKKV
-998 WIARGARDRLRPVVL
+998 WIARGSRDRLRAVVL

-1066 DFINMLGRIKTRFSR
+1066 DFINMLGRIRARFSR
-1081 KKAAA
+1081 KKAPA

>member
-1 MFKKFIKSSLFFH
+1 M
-14 FYVYI
+14 
-19 ISPFVLKD
+19 D
-27 SFFMDSILD
+27 SFLD

-47 FSFAFI
+47 FSLAFI
-53 AIGILSVVGMQRDQ
+53 AIGVLSVVGMQRDQ

-91 KSVTNIIEEELLSVS
+91 KSVTNVIEEELLSVS
-106 GLKEITSTSREGIS
+106 GIKEITSSSREGIS

-135 VKNDVRNAINRV
+135 TKNDVRNAVNRV

-158 RVIDFN
+158 QVIDFN
-164 VTEFPVITIN
+164 VTEFPVVTIN

-186 QITDELQVAISR
+186 QITDELEVAISR
-198 IKGVAQ
+198 IKGVAS

-222 KLDKY
+222 KLNKY
-227 NISVNEVISA
+227 EMSINEVISA
-237 ISTRNARF
+237 ISSRNARF
-245 TVGGN
+245 TVGDN

-266 SIDDI
+266 SIEDI
-271 KDVVIKSSFD
+271 KNVVIKSSFD
-281 GPVIRLGDIAE
+281 GPAIRLDDIAE

-328 KRIRERVAEF
+328 KRVRERVAEL
-338 QTNIPDDINIFYTDD
+338 QKNIPDDINIFYTDD
-353 SSEAVANRLEIIIKN
+353 SSEAVANRLDIIIKN

-380 GAFLSLR
+380 GVFLSLK

-429 VDDSIIIAESIHHY
+429 VDDSIVIAESIHHY
-443 KSKGGDLYK
+443 KSKEGNLYK

-481 MSGILG
+481 MSGVLG

-494 VVVIFALGISFLE
+494 VVVLFALAISFLE
-507 ITFALPAHLSTTKVE
+507 ITFALPAHLATKKVE
-522 KQRTWFI
+522 KQKTWFV
-529 PVENFYNRFMHYGL
+529 PFENVYNRGMVRIL
-543 RWRYL
+543 KWRYL
-548 IVPLFIALLVYTSF
+548 IVPIFIGILVYSAM
-562 FAFKNIPFNLFP
+562 FAMKNIPFNLFP

-589 GSSAAYTEKIVI
+589 GSSASYTEKIVI
-601 DVENLIVSEIGEDLK
+601 DVENLIVKEIGADLK
-616 SYTSTIGSYFTNRA
+616 SYTSKIDAFFTNKA

-649 QEKLKVLVEDVE
+649 QEKLKELVQSVE
-661 GAEKIRISLLRPG
+661 GAEEIRISLLRPG

-686 SENDAQRDLAADRLE
+686 SANDAQRVLAADRLE
-701 EILKSINGVDNIN
+701 EILNSINGVDNIN

-737 VDYSAVYRH
+737 VDYQSVYRH

-757 DATIAGKDEDVRIY
+757 DATIAGKEEAVRIY
-771 IGNGSNT
+771 IGENDYT
-778 ENFIKNTTIKN
+778 ENFIQNTAVKN
-789 RQGNSI
+789 RQGNLI

-816 GDRSIKLTAS
+816 GDRSIKVTAS
-826 IADGRPRGRPSK
+826 IADGRPRGRPTKEENSK
-838 VEQDQKLDEGQSL
+838 TADSDSVSVTPNELDSSAAQ
-851 NKKPEEAPKVSRGP
+851 PARRGP

-883 VDFPQVSIITS
+883 VDFPQVSIVTA

-915 VGIFL
+915 IGIFL

-942 LIGVVWAFYFHG
+942 LIGVIWAFYFHG

-984 YIKEKSAALEDKIV
+984 YIRDKSAQLEDKTV
-998 WIARGARDRLRPVVL
+998 WIARGSRDRLRAVVL

-1066 DFINMLGRIKTRFSR
+1066 DFINMLGRIGARFSR
-1081 KKAAA
+1081 KKAPA

>member
-1 MFKKFIKSSLFFH
+1 
-14 FYVYI
+14 
-19 ISPFVLKD
+19 
-27 SFFMDSILD
+27 MDSILD

-47 FSFAFI
+47 FSLAFI
-53 AIGILSVVGMQRDQ
+53 AIGVLSVVGMQRDQ

-106 GLKEITSTSREGIS
+106 GIKEITSTSREGIS

-135 VKNDVRNAINRV
+135 VKNDIRNAINRV

-227 NISVNEVISA
+227 NMSINEVISA
-237 ISTRNARF
+237 ISSRNARF

-256 KNIVILSEFE
+256 KNIVILSEFQ

-281 GPVIRLGDIAE
+281 GPVIRLRDIAE

-328 KRIRERVAEF
+328 KRVRERVAEL
-338 QTNIPDDINIFYTDD
+338 QKNIPDDINIFYTDD

-380 GAFLSLR
+380 GAFLSLK

-443 KSKGGDLYK
+443 KSKEGDLYK

-468 IISTMLV
+468 IVSTMLV

-507 ITFALPAHLSTTKVE
+507 ITFALPAHLSTNKVG

-529 PVENFYNRFMHYGL
+529 PVENIYNRFMRYAL

-574 SRGATVMFANIEAPN
+574 SRGATVMFANVEAPN

-686 SENDAQRDLAADRLE
+686 SENDAQRALAADRLE
-701 EILKSINGVDNIN
+701 EILKTINGVDNIN

-737 VDYSAVYRH
+737 VDYSTVYRH

-838 VEQDQKLDEGQSL
+838 VEQDQNLDEDQSL

-883 VDFPQVSIITS
+883 VDYPQVSIITA

-915 VGIFL
+915 IGIFL

-984 YIKEKSAALEDKIV
+984 HIKEKSAALEDKII
-998 WIARGARDRLRPVVL
+998 WIARGSRDRLRAVVL

-1046 LIFGTF
+1046 LIFGTV

-1066 DFINMLGRIKTRFSR
+1066 DFINMLGRIKTKYSR
-1081 KKAAA
+1081 KKVVV

>member
-1 MFKKFIKSSLFFH
+1 M
-14 FYVYI
+14 
-19 ISPFVLKD
+19 D
-27 SFFMDSILD
+27 SFLD

-47 FSFAFI
+47 FSLAFI
-53 AIGILSVVGMQRDQ
+53 AIGVLSVVGMQRDQ

-91 KSVTNIIEEELLSVS
+91 KSVTNVIEEELLSVS
-106 GLKEITSTSREGIS
+106 GIKEITSSSREGIS

-135 VKNDVRNAINRV
+135 TKNDVRNAVNRV

-158 RVIDFN
+158 QVIDFN
-164 VTEFPVITIN
+164 VTEFPVVTIN

-198 IKGVAQ
+198 IKGVAS

-222 KLDKY
+222 KLNKY
-227 NISVNEVISA
+227 EMSINEVISA
-237 ISTRNARF
+237 ISSRNARF
-245 TVGGN
+245 TVGDN

-256 KNIVILSEFE
+256 KNIVILSEYE
-266 SIDDI
+266 SIEDI
-271 KDVVIKSSFD
+271 KNVVIKSSFD
-281 GPVIRLGDIAE
+281 GPVIRLNDIAE

-328 KRIRERVAEF
+328 KRVRERVGEL
-338 QTNIPDDINIFYTDD
+338 QKNIPDDINIFYTDD
-353 SSEAVANRLEIIIKN
+353 SSEAVANRLDIIIKN

-373 ALVLVVL
+373 ALVLIVL
-380 GAFLSLR
+380 GVFLSLK

-398 TLLGTVFGLG
+398 TLLGAVFGLG

-429 VDDSIIIAESIHHY
+429 VDDSIVIAESIHHY
-443 KSKGGDLYK
+443 KSKEGNLYK

-481 MSGILG
+481 MSGVLG

-494 VVVIFALGISFLE
+494 VVVLFALAISFLE
-507 ITFALPAHLSTTKVE
+507 ITFALPAHLASKKVE
-522 KQRTWFI
+522 KQKTWFV
-529 PVENFYNRFMHYGL
+529 PFENLYNRGMVRIL
-543 RWRYL
+543 KWRYL
-548 IVPLFIALLVYTSF
+548 IVPIFIGILVYSAM
-562 FAFKNIPFNLFP
+562 FAMKNIPFNLFP

-589 GSSAAYTEKIVI
+589 GSSASYTEKIVI
-601 DVENLIVSEIGEDLK
+601 DVENLIVNEIGDDLK
-616 SYTSTIGSYFTNRA
+616 SYTSKIDAFFTNKA

-649 QEKLKVLVEDVE
+649 QEKLKELVQNVE
-661 GAEKIRISLLRPG
+661 GAEEIRISLLRPG

-686 SENDAQRDLAADRLE
+686 SANDAQRVLAADRLE
-701 EILKSINGVDNIN
+701 EILNSINGVDNIN

-737 VDYSAVYRH
+737 VDYQSVYRH

-757 DATIAGKDEDVRIY
+757 DATIAGEEEAVRIY
-771 IGNGSNT
+771 IGENDYT
-778 ENFIKNTTIKN
+778 ENFIQNTAVKN
-789 RQGNSI
+789 RQGNLI

-816 GDRSIKLTAS
+816 GDRSIKVTAS
-826 IADGRPRGRPSK
+826 IADGRPRGRPNK
-838 VEQDQKLDEGQSL
+838 VEENSTTADSDS
-851 NKKPEEAPKVSRGP
+851 VSVTSNDSDSSAAQPARRGP

-883 VDFPQVSIITS
+883 VDYPQVSIVTA

-915 VGIFL
+915 IGIFL

-942 LIGVVWAFYFHG
+942 LIGVIWAFYFHG

-984 YIKEKSAALEDKIV
+984 YIRDKSAQLEDKTV
-998 WIARGARDRLRPVVL
+998 WIARGSRDRLRAVVL

-1066 DFINMLGRIKTRFSR
+1066 DFINMLSRIGARFSR
-1081 KKAAA
+1081 KKAPA

>member
-1 MFKKFIKSSLFFH
+1 ME
-14 FYVYI
+14 
-19 ISPFVLKD
+19 
-27 SFFMDSILD
+27 SFLE
-36 FLVRQKKFALV
+36 FLVKQKKFAIV
-47 FSFAFI
+47 FSLAFI

-91 KSVTNIIEEELLSVS
+91 KKVTNIIEDELLGVS
-106 GLKEITSTSREGIS
+106 GIKEITSSSREGLS

-135 VKNDVRNAINRV
+135 VKNDVRNAVNRV
-147 KAFPE
+147 KSFPE

-158 RVIDFN
+158 VVVDFN
-164 VTEFPVITIN
+164 VSDFPVITVN
-174 IDSTSGNFNQAR
+174 IDSTSGDFDQAR
-186 QITDELQVAISR
+186 EITDELQVSLSR
-198 IKGVAQ
+198 IKGVAL
-204 VDNPSYLDS
+204 VDNPSYLES
-213 EIQIKVNPD
+213 EIQIKVNPA

-227 NISVNEVISA
+227 NMSINEVIAA
-237 ISTRNARF
+237 ISSRNARF

-266 SIDDI
+266 SIEDI
-271 KDVVIKSSFD
+271 KNVVIKSSFD
-281 GPVIRLGDIAE
+281 GPVIRLDDIAD
-292 VFRGQEEETSITRVN
+292 VFRGQEEEMSITRVN
-307 GTKGFVLQVK
+307 GTKGFVLQVR
-317 KQPQADIIRTV
+317 KQAQADIIRTV
-328 KRIRERVAEF
+328 KRVREKVSEF
-338 QTNIPDDINIFYTDD
+338 QNTIPDDINIFYTDD
-353 SSEAVANRLEIIIKN
+353 SSEAVENRLDIIIKN

-380 GAFLSLR
+380 GVFLSIK

-429 VDDSIIIAESIHHY
+429 VDDSIVIAESIHHY
-443 KSKGGDLYK
+443 KSKEGSLYK
-452 NVVMGLKRVIM
+452 NVVTGLKRVIL
-463 PVVTT
+463 PVITT

-481 MSGILG
+481 MGGVLG

-507 ITFALPAHLSTTKVE
+507 ITFALPAHLATPNKSG
-522 KQRTWFI
+522 KQKTWFI
-529 PVENFYNRFMHYGL
+529 PVENFYNKSMHRFL

-548 IVPLFIALLVYTSF
+548 IVPVFIALLVYSAM
-562 FAFKNIPFNLFP
+562 FAMKNIPFNLFP

-589 GSSAAYTEKIVI
+589 GSSASYTENIVI

-616 SYTSTIGSYFTNRA
+616 SYTSKIGAYFTNKA

-639 SDRERAAEDM
+639 SDRERTAEDM
-649 QEKLKVLVEDVE
+649 QEKLKELVKSVK
-661 GAEKIRISLLRPG
+661 GAEEIKISLLRPG

-686 SENDAQRDLAADRLE
+686 SDNDSQRALAADRLE
-701 EILKSINGVDNIN
+701 EILRTIKGVDNIN

-737 VDYSAVYRH
+737 VDYASVYRH

-757 DATIAGKDEDVRIY
+757 DATIAGKDEDIRIY
-771 IGNGSNT
+771 IGENDYT
-778 ENFIKNTTIKN
+778 ENFIKNTSVKN

-804 EIEGEPDYNHLD
+804 EIAGEPDYNHLD
-816 GDRSIKLTAS
+816 GDRSIKVTAS
-826 IADGRPRGRPSK
+826 IADGRPRGRPSSTQK
-838 VEQDQKLDEGQSL
+838 DQTQNQNSDEIQSL
-851 NKKPEEAPKVSRGP
+851 DQKPEEAPKARGGGR
-865 PPSKTIILAKA
+865 PPSKTIILAQA
-876 LKELNAS
+876 LKELNAA
-883 VDFPQVSIITS
+883 VDYPQVSIITA
-894 GGAQESIESLQDFLR
+894 GGAQESIDSLQDFLR

-915 VGIFL
+915 CGIYL

-984 YIKEKSAALEDKIV
+984 YIKAKSAELEDKIV
-998 WIARGARDRLRPVVL
+998 WIARGSKDRLRAVVL

-1046 LIFGTF
+1046 LIFGTV

-1061 YLMNY
+1061 YMMNY
-1066 DFINMLGRIKTRFSR
+1066 DFINMLGRIRAKFSR
-1081 KKAAA
+1081 KKTTA

>member
-1 MFKKFIKSSLFFH
+1 
-14 FYVYI
+14 
-19 ISPFVLKD
+19 
-27 SFFMDSILD
+27 MDAFLD

-47 FSFAFI
+47 FSLAFI
-53 AIGILSVVGMQRDQ
+53 AIGVLSVVGMQRDQ

-91 KSVTNIIEEELLSVS
+91 KSITNVIEEELLSVS
-106 GLKEITSTSREGIS
+106 GIKEITSSSREGIS

-135 VKNDVRNAINRV
+135 TKNDVRNAVNRV

-158 RVIDFN
+158 QVVDFN
-164 VTEFPVITIN
+164 VTEFPVVTIN

-186 QITDELQVAISR
+186 QITDELEVAISR
-198 IKGVAQ
+198 IKGVAS

-222 KLDKY
+222 KLVKY
-227 NISVNEVISA
+227 EMSINEVISA
-237 ISTRNARF
+237 ISSRNARF
-245 TVGGN
+245 TVGDN

-266 SIDDI
+266 SIEDI
-271 KDVVIKSSFD
+271 KNVVIKSSFD
-281 GPVIRLGDIAE
+281 GPVIRLNDIAE

-328 KRIRERVAEF
+328 KRVRERVAEL
-338 QTNIPDDINIFYTDD
+338 QKNIPDDINIFYTDD
-353 SSEAVANRLEIIIKN
+353 SSEAVANRLDIIIKN

-380 GAFLSLR
+380 GVFLSLK

-429 VDDSIIIAESIHHY
+429 VDDSIVIAESIHHY
-443 KSKGGDLYK
+443 KSKEGNLYK

-481 MSGILG
+481 MSGVLG

-494 VVVIFALGISFLE
+494 VVVLFALAISFLE
-507 ITFALPAHLSTTKVE
+507 ITFALPAHLATKKVE
-522 KQRTWFI
+522 KQKTWFV
-529 PVENFYNRFMHYGL
+529 PFENLYNRMMVRIL
-543 RWRYL
+543 KWRYL
-548 IVPLFIALLVYTSF
+548 IVPLFIALLVYSAM
-562 FAFKNIPFNLFP
+562 FAMKNIPFNLFP

-589 GSSAAYTEKIVI
+589 GSSASYTEKIVI
-601 DVENLIVSEIGEDLK
+601 DVENLIVNEIGEDLK
-616 SYTSTIGSYFTNRA
+616 SYTSKIDAFFTNKA

-649 QEKLKVLVEDVE
+649 QEKLKELVKNVE
-661 GAEKIRISLLRPG
+661 GAEEIRISLLRPG

-686 SENDAQRDLAADRLE
+686 SANDAQRVLAADRLE

-737 VDYSAVYRH
+737 VDYQSVYRH

-757 DATIAGKDEDVRIY
+757 DATIAGKEEDVRIY
-771 IGNGSNT
+771 IGENDYT
-778 ENFIKNTTIKN
+778 ENFIQNTAVKN
-789 RQGNSI
+789 RQGNLI

-816 GDRSIKLTAS
+816 GDRSIKVTAS

-838 VEQDQKLDEGQSL
+838 VDESSQNADSDSLDVRPDESDLSAAQ
-851 NKKPEEAPKVSRGP
+851 PERRGP
-865 PPSKTIILAKA
+865 PPSKTIILAQA

-883 VDFPQVSIITS
+883 VEYPQVSIVTS

-915 VGIFL
+915 IGIFL

-942 LIGVVWAFYFHG
+942 LIGVIWAFYFHG

-984 YIKEKSAALEDKIV
+984 YIRDKSAQLEEKKV
-998 WIARGARDRLRPVVL
+998 WIARGSRDRLRAVVL

-1066 DFINMLGRIKTRFSR
+1066 DFINMLNRIGARFSR
-1081 KKAAA
+1081 KKAPA

>member
-1 MFKKFIKSSLFFH
+1 M
-14 FYVYI
+14 
-19 ISPFVLKD
+19 D
-27 SFFMDSILD
+27 SFLD

-47 FSFAFI
+47 FSLAFI
-53 AIGILSVVGMQRDQ
+53 AIGVLSVVGMQRDQ

-91 KSVTNIIEEELLSVS
+91 KSVTNVIEEELLSVS
-106 GLKEITSTSREGIS
+106 GIKEITSSSREGIS

-135 VKNDVRNAINRV
+135 TKNDVRNAVNRV

-158 RVIDFN
+158 QVVDFN
-164 VTEFPVITIN
+164 VTEFPVVTIN

-186 QITDELQVAISR
+186 QITDELEVAISR
-198 IKGVAQ
+198 IKGVAS

-222 KLDKY
+222 KLAKY
-227 NISVNEVISA
+227 EMSINEVISA
-237 ISTRNARF
+237 ISSRNARF
-245 TVGGN
+245 TVGDN

-271 KDVVIKSSFD
+271 KNVVIKSSFD
-281 GPVIRLGDIAE
+281 GPVIRLDDIAE

-328 KRIRERVAEF
+328 KRVRERVSELQKNF
-338 QTNIPDDINIFYTDD
+338 PDDINIFYTDD
-353 SSEAVANRLEIIIKN
+353 SSEAVANRLDIIIKN

-380 GAFLSLR
+380 GVFLSLK

-398 TLLGTVFGLG
+398 PLLGTVFGLG

-429 VDDSIIIAESIHHY
+429 VDDSIVIAESIHHY
-443 KSKGGDLYK
+443 KSKEGNLYK

-481 MSGILG
+481 MSGVLG

-494 VVVIFALGISFLE
+494 VVVLFALAISFLE
-507 ITFALPAHLSTTKVE
+507 ITFALPAHLATNKVE
-522 KQRTWFI
+522 KQKTWFV
-529 PVENFYNRFMHYGL
+529 PFENFYNRCMVRIL
-543 RWRYL
+543 KWRYL
-548 IVPLFIALLVYTSF
+548 IVPLFIGLLVYSAM
-562 FAFKNIPFNLFP
+562 FAMKNIPFNLFP

-589 GSSAAYTEKIVI
+589 GSSASYTEKIVI
-601 DVENLIVSEIGEDLK
+601 DVENLIVNEIGEDLK
-616 SYTSTIGSYFTNRA
+616 SYTSKIDAFFTNKA

-639 SDRERAAEDM
+639 SDRERSAEDM
-649 QEKLKVLVEDVE
+649 QEKLKELVENVQ
-661 GAEKIRISLLRPG
+661 GAEEIRISLLRPG

-686 SENDAQRDLAADRLE
+686 SANDAQRVLAADRLE
-701 EILKSINGVDNIN
+701 EILNSIDGVDNIN

-737 VDYSAVYRH
+737 VDYQSVYRH

-757 DATIAGKDEDVRIY
+757 DATIAGKEEDVRIY
-771 IGNGSNT
+771 IGENDYT
-778 ENFIKNTTIKN
+778 ENFIQNTAVKN
-789 RQGNSI
+789 RQGNLI

-816 GDRSIKLTAS
+816 GDRSIKVTAS
-826 IADGRPRGRPSK
+826 IADGRPRGRPTK
-838 VEQDQKLDEGQSL
+838 AVESSNADDGESVNVSLDDSDSSASQ
-851 NKKPEEAPKVSRGP
+851 PARRGP

-876 LKELNAS
+876 LKELNAA
-883 VDFPQVSIITS
+883 VEYPQVSIVTA
-894 GGAQESIESLQDFLR
+894 GGAQESIGSLQDFLR

-915 VGIFL
+915 IGIFL

-942 LIGVVWAFYFHG
+942 LIGVIWAFYFHG

-984 YIKEKSAALEDKIV
+984 YLRDKSAKLEDKTV
-998 WIARGARDRLRPVVL
+998 WIARGSRDRLRAVVL

-1066 DFINMLGRIKTRFSR
+1066 DFINMLGRIGAKFSR
-1081 KKAAA
+1081 KKAPV

>member
-1 MFKKFIKSSLFFH
+1 M
-14 FYVYI
+14 
-19 ISPFVLKD
+19 D
-27 SFFMDSILD
+27 SFLD

-47 FSFAFI
+47 FSLAFI
-53 AIGILSVVGMQRDQ
+53 AIGVLSVVGMQRDQ

-91 KSVTNIIEEELLSVS
+91 KSVTNVIEEELLSVS
-106 GLKEITSTSREGIS
+106 GIKEITSSSREGIS

-135 VKNDVRNAINRV
+135 TKNDVRNAVNRV

-158 RVIDFN
+158 QVVDFN
-164 VTEFPVITIN
+164 VTEFPVVTIN

-186 QITDELQVAISR
+186 QITDELEVAISR
-198 IKGVAQ
+198 IKGVAS

-222 KLDKY
+222 KLAKY
-227 NISVNEVISA
+227 EMSINEVISA
-237 ISTRNARF
+237 ISSRNARF
-245 TVGGN
+245 TVGDN

-271 KDVVIKSSFD
+271 KNVVIKSSFD
-281 GPVIRLGDIAE
+281 GPVIRLDDIAE

-328 KRIRERVAEF
+328 KRVRERVSELQKNF
-338 QTNIPDDINIFYTDD
+338 PDDINIFYTDD
-353 SSEAVANRLEIIIKN
+353 SSEAVANRLDIIIKN

-380 GAFLSLR
+380 GVFLSLK

-429 VDDSIIIAESIHHY
+429 VDDSIVIAESIHHY
-443 KSKGGDLYK
+443 KSKEGNLYK

-481 MSGILG
+481 MSGVLG

-494 VVVIFALGISFLE
+494 VVVLFALAISFLE
-507 ITFALPAHLSTTKVE
+507 ITFALPAHLATNKVE
-522 KQRTWFI
+522 KQKTWFV
-529 PVENFYNRFMHYGL
+529 PFENFYNRCMVRIL
-543 RWRYL
+543 KWRYL
-548 IVPLFIALLVYTSF
+548 IVPLFIGLLVYSAM
-562 FAFKNIPFNLFP
+562 FAMKNIPFNLFP

-589 GSSAAYTEKIVI
+589 GSSASYTENIVI
-601 DVENLIVSEIGEDLK
+601 DVENLIVNEIGEDLK
-616 SYTSTIGSYFTNRA
+616 SYTSKIDAFFTNKA

-639 SDRERAAEDM
+639 SDRERSAEDM
-649 QEKLKVLVEDVE
+649 QEKLKELVENVQ
-661 GAEKIRISLLRPG
+661 GAEEIRISLLRPG

-686 SENDAQRDLAADRLE
+686 SANDAQRVLAADRLE
-701 EILKSINGVDNIN
+701 EILNSIDGVDNIN

-737 VDYSAVYRH
+737 VDYQSVYRH

-757 DATIAGKDEDVRIY
+757 DATIAGKEEDVRIY
-771 IGNGSNT
+771 IGENDYT
-778 ENFIKNTTIKN
+778 ENFIQNTAVKN
-789 RQGNSI
+789 RQGNLI

-816 GDRSIKLTAS
+816 GDRSIKVTAS
-826 IADGRPRGRPSK
+826 IADGRPRGRPTKAAESSNADDGES
-838 VEQDQKLDEGQSL
+838 V
-851 NKKPEEAPKVSRGP
+851 NVSSDDSDSSVAQPARRGP

-876 LKELNAS
+876 LKELNAA
-883 VDFPQVSIITS
+883 VEYPQVSIVTA

-915 VGIFL
+915 IGIFL

-942 LIGVVWAFYFHG
+942 LIGVIWAFYFHG

-984 YIKEKSAALEDKIV
+984 YLRDKSAKLEDKTV
-998 WIARGARDRLRPVVL
+998 WIARGSRDRLRAVVL

-1066 DFINMLGRIKTRFSR
+1066 DFINMLGRIGAKFSR
-1081 KKAAA
+1081 KKAPV

>member
-1 MFKKFIKSSLFFH
+1 
-14 FYVYI
+14 
-19 ISPFVLKD
+19 
-27 SFFMDSILD
+27 MDSILD

-47 FSFAFI
+47 FSLAFI
-53 AIGILSVVGMQRDQ
+53 AIGVLSVVGMQRDQ
-67 FPTVDFEVLSV
+67 FPAVDFEILAV

-91 KSVTNIIEEELLSVS
+91 KSVTNVIEKELLSVS
-106 GLKEITSTSREGIS
+106 GIKEITSTSREGIS

-135 VKNDVRNAINRV
+135 VKNDVRNAVNRV
-147 KAFPE
+147 KSFPE
-152 EVTDLP
+152 EVADLP
-158 RVIDFN
+158 QVLDFN
-164 VTEFPVITIN
+164 ITEFPIITIN
-174 IDSTSGNFNQAR
+174 IDGANSDYALAR
-186 QITDELQVAISR
+186 QITDDLETALLK
-198 IKGVAQ
+198 IKGVASI
-204 VDNPSYLDS
+204 DKNGYLKS
-213 EIQIKVNPD
+213 EIQIKVDPI

-256 KNIVILSEFE
+256 KNIVILSEFQ
-266 SIDDI
+266 SIDEI

-281 GPVIRLGDIAE
+281 GPVIRLDDIAN
-292 VFRGQEEETSITRVN
+292 VFRGEEEETSITRVN

-317 KQPQADIIRTV
+317 KQDQADIIRTV
-328 KRIRERVAEF
+328 KRVRERVSEL
-338 QTNIPDDINIFYTDD
+338 QENYPDNIDIFYTDD
-353 SSEAVANRLEIIIKN
+353 SSEAVENRLNIIIKN

-380 GAFLSLR
+380 GAFLSLK

-487 KFIYVLP
+487 KFIYILP

-507 ITFALPAHLSTTKVE
+507 ITFALPAHLSTNKVE

-529 PVENFYNRFMHYGL
+529 PVENFYNRFMRYAL

-574 SRGATVMFANIEAPN
+574 SRGATVIFANIEAPN
-589 GSSAAYTEKIVI
+589 GSSAAYTENIVI
-601 DVENLIVSEIGEDLK
+601 DVENIIVNEIGEDLD
-616 SYTSTIGSYFTNRA
+616 SFTSTIGSYFTNVA
-630 DIEIALTPT
+630 NIEIALTPT
-639 SDRERAAEDM
+639 SDRERTAEDM
-649 QEKLKVLVEDVE
+649 EEKLTALVENVE
-661 GAEKIRISLLRPG
+661 GAEKINISLLRPG
-674 PPQGADIEVTLV
+674 PPQGEDIEITLV
-686 SENDAQRDLAADRLE
+686 AENDTQRNLAADRVE
-701 EILKSINGVDNIN
+701 EILKSIDGVDNIN

-737 VDYSAVYRH
+737 VDYQSVYRH

-757 DATIAGKDEDVRIY
+757 DVTIAGKEEDVRIY
-771 IGNGSNT
+771 IGSEDYT
-778 ENFIKNTTIKN
+778 ENFIKNTTVKN

-804 EIEGEPDYNHLD
+804 EIEGEPDYNHFD

-826 IADGRPRGRPSK
+826 IADGRPKRKPNE
-838 VEQDQKLDEGQSL
+838 VNQDHYFAGDQSM
-851 NKKPEEAPKVSRGP
+851 KRGP
-865 PPSKTIILAKA
+865 PPSKTAILAMA
-876 LKELNAS
+876 LKELNAP

-915 VGIFL
+915 IGIFL

-998 WIARGARDRLRPVVL
+998 WIARGSRDRLRAVVL

-1046 LIFGTF
+1046 LIFGTV

-1066 DFINMLGRIKTRFSR
+1066 DFINMLGRIKTKFSR
-1081 KKAAA
+1081 KKAVV

>member
-1 MFKKFIKSSLFFH
+1 
-14 FYVYI
+14 
-19 ISPFVLKD
+19 
-27 SFFMDSILD
+27 MDAFLD

-47 FSFAFI
+47 FSLAFI
-53 AIGILSVVGMQRDQ
+53 AIGVLSVVGMQRDQ

-91 KSVTNIIEEELLSVS
+91 KSITNVIEEELLSVS
-106 GLKEITSTSREGIS
+106 GIKEITSSSREGIS

-135 VKNDVRNAINRV
+135 TKNDVRNAVNRV

-158 RVIDFN
+158 QVVDFN
-164 VTEFPVITIN
+164 VTEFPVVTIN

-186 QITDELQVAISR
+186 QITDELEVAISR
-198 IKGVAQ
+198 IKGVAS

-222 KLDKY
+222 KLVKY
-227 NISVNEVISA
+227 EMSINEVISA
-237 ISTRNARF
+237 ISSRNARF
-245 TVGGN
+245 TVGDN

-266 SIDDI
+266 SIEDI
-271 KDVVIKSSFD
+271 KNVVIKSSFD
-281 GPVIRLGDIAE
+281 GPVIRLNDIAE

-328 KRIRERVAEF
+328 KRVRERVAEL
-338 QTNIPDDINIFYTDD
+338 QKNIPDDINIFYTDD
-353 SSEAVANRLEIIIKN
+353 SSEAVANRLDIIIKN

-380 GAFLSLR
+380 GVFLSLK

-429 VDDSIIIAESIHHY
+429 VDDSIVIAESIHHY
-443 KSKGGDLYK
+443 KSKEGNLYK

-481 MSGILG
+481 MSGVLG

-494 VVVIFALGISFLE
+494 VVVLFALAISFLE
-507 ITFALPAHLSTTKVE
+507 ITFALPAHLATKKVE
-522 KQRTWFI
+522 KQKTWFV
-529 PVENFYNRFMHYGL
+529 PFENLYNRMMVRIL
-543 RWRYL
+543 KWRYL
-548 IVPLFIALLVYTSF
+548 IVPLFIALLVYSAM
-562 FAFKNIPFNLFP
+562 FAMKNIPFNLFP

-589 GSSAAYTEKIVI
+589 GSSASYTEKIVI
-601 DVENLIVSEIGEDLK
+601 DVENLIVNEIGEDLK
-616 SYTSTIGSYFTNRA
+616 SYTSKIDAFFTNKA

-649 QEKLKVLVEDVE
+649 QEKLKELVKNVE
-661 GAEKIRISLLRPG
+661 GAEEIRISLLRPG

-686 SENDAQRDLAADRLE
+686 SANDAQRVLAADRLE

-737 VDYSAVYRH
+737 VDYQSVYRH

-757 DATIAGKDEDVRIY
+757 DATIAGKEEDVRIY
-771 IGNGSNT
+771 IGENDYT
-778 ENFIKNTTIKN
+778 ENFIQNTAVKN
-789 RQGNSI
+789 RQGNLI

-816 GDRSIKLTAS
+816 GDRSIKVTAS

-838 VEQDQKLDEGQSL
+838 VDESSQNTDSDSLDVNPDESDLSAAQ
-851 NKKPEEAPKVSRGP
+851 PERRGP
-865 PPSKTIILAKA
+865 PPSKTIILAQA

-883 VDFPQVSIITS
+883 VEYPQVSIVTS

-915 VGIFL
+915 IGIFL

-942 LIGVVWAFYFHG
+942 LIGVIWAFYFHG

-984 YIKEKSAALEDKIV
+984 YIRDKSAQLEEKKV
-998 WIARGARDRLRPVVL
+998 WIARGSRDRLRAVVL

-1066 DFINMLGRIKTRFSR
+1066 DFINMLKRIGARFSR
-1081 KKAAA
+1081 KKAPA

>member
-1 MFKKFIKSSLFFH
+1 
-14 FYVYI
+14 
-19 ISPFVLKD
+19 
-27 SFFMDSILD
+27 MDSILD

-47 FSFAFI
+47 FSLAFI
-53 AIGILSVVGMQRDQ
+53 AIGVLSVVGMQRDQ
-67 FPTVDFEVLSV
+67 FPAVDFEILAV

-91 KSVTNIIEEELLSVS
+91 KSVTNVIEKELLSVS
-106 GLKEITSTSREGIS
+106 GIKEITSTSREGIS

-135 VKNDVRNAINRV
+135 VKNDVRNAVNRV
-147 KAFPE
+147 KSFPE
-152 EVTDLP
+152 EVADLP
-158 RVIDFN
+158 QVLDFN
-164 VTEFPVITIN
+164 ITEFPIITIN
-174 IDSTSGNFNQAR
+174 IDGANSDYALAR
-186 QITDELQVAISR
+186 QITDDLETALLK
-198 IKGVAQ
+198 IKGVASI
-204 VDNPSYLDS
+204 DKNGYLKS
-213 EIQIKVNPD
+213 EIQIKVDPI

-256 KNIVILSEFE
+256 KNIVILSEFQ
-266 SIDDI
+266 SIDEI

-281 GPVIRLGDIAE
+281 GPVIRLDDIAN
-292 VFRGQEEETSITRVN
+292 VFRGEEEETSITRVN
-307 GTKGFVLQVK
+307 GTKGFVLQIK
-317 KQPQADIIRTV
+317 KQDQADIIRTV
-328 KRIRERVAEF
+328 KRVRERVSEL
-338 QTNIPDDINIFYTDD
+338 QENYPDNIDIFYTDD
-353 SSEAVANRLEIIIKN
+353 SSEAVENRLNIIIKN

-380 GAFLSLR
+380 GAFLSLK

-487 KFIYVLP
+487 KFIYILP

-507 ITFALPAHLSTTKVE
+507 ITFALPAHLSTNKVE

-529 PVENFYNRFMHYGL
+529 PVENFYNRFMRYAL

-574 SRGATVMFANIEAPN
+574 SRGATVIFANIEAPN
-589 GSSAAYTEKIVI
+589 GSSAAYTENIVI
-601 DVENLIVSEIGEDLK
+601 DVENIIVNEIGEDLD
-616 SYTSTIGSYFTNRA
+616 SFTSTIGSYFTNVA
-630 DIEIALTPT
+630 NIEIALTPT
-639 SDRERAAEDM
+639 SDRERTAEDM
-649 QEKLKVLVEDVE
+649 EEKLTALVENVE
-661 GAEKIRISLLRPG
+661 GAEKINISLLRPG
-674 PPQGADIEVTLV
+674 PPQGEDIEITLV
-686 SENDAQRDLAADRLE
+686 AENDAQRNLAADRVE
-701 EILKSINGVDNIN
+701 EILKSIDGVDNIN

-737 VDYSAVYRH
+737 VDYQSVYRH

-757 DATIAGKDEDVRIY
+757 DVTIAGKEEDVRIY
-771 IGNGSNT
+771 IGSEDYT
-778 ENFIKNTTIKN
+778 ENFIKNTTVKN

-804 EIEGEPDYNHLD
+804 EIEGEPDYNHFD

-826 IADGRPRGRPSK
+826 IADGRPT
-838 VEQDQKLDEGQSL
+838 
-851 NKKPEEAPKVSRGP
+851 KKPSGVDQNQNFAGDQSMKRGP
-865 PPSKTIILAKA
+865 PPSKTAILSMA
-876 LKELNAS
+876 LKELNAP

-915 VGIFL
+915 IGIFL

-998 WIARGARDRLRPVVL
+998 WIARGSRDRLRAVVL

-1066 DFINMLGRIKTRFSR
+1066 DFINMLGRIKTKFSR
-1081 KKAAA
+1081 KKAVV

>member
-1 MFKKFIKSSLFFH
+1 
-14 FYVYI
+14 
-19 ISPFVLKD
+19 
-27 SFFMDSILD
+27 MDAFLD

-47 FSFAFI
+47 FSLAFI
-53 AIGILSVVGMQRDQ
+53 AIGVLSVLGMQRDQ

-91 KSVTNIIEEELLSVS
+91 KSVTNVIEEELLSLS
-106 GLKEITSTSREGIS
+106 GIKEITSTSREGIS

-135 VKNDVRNAINRV
+135 VKNDIRNAVNRV

-158 RVIDFN
+158 QVVDFN

-174 IDSTSGNFNQAR
+174 IDSTSGDFNQAR
-186 QITDELQVAISR
+186 QITDDLQTSLTK
-198 IKGVAQ
+198 IKGVAS

-222 KLDKY
+222 KLNKY
-227 NISVNEVISA
+227 KMSINEVISA
-237 ISTRNARF
+237 ISSRNARF
-245 TVGGN
+245 TVGDN

-281 GPVIRLGDIAE
+281 GPVIKLNDIAE
-292 VFRGQEEETSITRVN
+292 VFRGQEEENSIIRVN

-328 KRIRERVAEF
+328 KRVRERVAEF
-338 QTNIPDDINIFYTDD
+338 QKNIPDDINIFYTDD

-380 GAFLSLR
+380 GVFLSLK

-398 TLLGTVFGLG
+398 CLLGAVFGLG

-429 VDDSIIIAESIHHY
+429 VDDSIVIAESIHHY
-443 KSKGGDLYK
+443 KSKEGNLYK

-494 VVVIFALGISFLE
+494 VVVLFALAISFLE
-507 ITFALPAHLSTTKVE
+507 ITFALPAHLASKKVE
-522 KQRTWFI
+522 KQKKWFV
-529 PVENFYNRFMHYGL
+529 PVENFYNRSMVHIL
-543 RWRYL
+543 KWRYL
-548 IVPLFIALLVYTSF
+548 IVPLFIGLLAYSAM
-562 FAFKNIPFNLFP
+562 FAMKNIPFNLFP

-589 GSSAAYTEKIVI
+589 GSSASYTEKIVI

-616 SYTSTIGSYFTNRA
+616 SYTSNIGSYFTNRA
-630 DIEIALTPT
+630 DIEIALTET

-649 QEKLKVLVEDVE
+649 QEKLKELVKNVK

-686 SENDAQRDLAADRLE
+686 SENDAQRALAADRLV
-701 EILKSINGVDNIN
+701 EILNSINGVDNIN

-737 VDYSAVYRH
+737 VDYQSVYRH

-771 IGNGSNT
+771 IGENDYT
-778 ENFIKNTTIKN
+778 ENFIKNTAIKN
-789 RQGNSI
+789 RQGNLI

-816 GDRSIKLTAS
+816 GDRSIKVTAS
-826 IADGRPRGRPSK
+826 IADGRPRGRPSQVNENSGENQPLNVK
-838 VEQDQKLDEGQSL
+838 PDEA
-851 NKKPEEAPKVSRGP
+851 KPDEARPDAAKPARGGP

-883 VDFPQVSIITS
+883 VEYPQVSIITA
-894 GGAQESIESLQDFLR
+894 GGAQESIDSLQDFLR
-909 AFVVAI
+909 AFVVALI
-915 VGIFL
+915 GIFL

-984 YIKEKSAALEDKIV
+984 YIRDKSAQLEDKTV
-998 WIARGARDRLRPVVL
+998 WIARGSRDRLRAVVL

-1066 DFINMLGRIKTRFSR
+1066 DFINLLGRIRARFSR
-1081 KKAAA
+1081 KRAPS

>member
-1 MFKKFIKSSLFFH
+1 M
-14 FYVYI
+14 
-19 ISPFVLKD
+19 D
-27 SFFMDSILD
+27 SFLD

-47 FSFAFI
+47 FSLAFI
-53 AIGILSVVGMQRDQ
+53 AIGVLSVVGMQRDQ

-91 KSVTNIIEEELLSVS
+91 KSVTNVIEEELLSVS
-106 GLKEITSTSREGIS
+106 GIKEITSSSREGIS

-135 VKNDVRNAINRV
+135 TKNDVRNAVNRV

-158 RVIDFN
+158 QVVDFN
-164 VTEFPVITIN
+164 VTEFPVVTIN

-186 QITDELQVAISR
+186 QITDELEVAISR
-198 IKGVAQ
+198 IKGVAS

-222 KLDKY
+222 KLAKY
-227 NISVNEVISA
+227 EMSINEVISA
-237 ISTRNARF
+237 ISSRNARF
-245 TVGGN
+245 TVGDN

-271 KDVVIKSSFD
+271 KNVVIKSSFD
-281 GPVIRLGDIAE
+281 GPVIRLDDIAE

-328 KRIRERVAEF
+328 KRVRERVSELQKNF
-338 QTNIPDDINIFYTDD
+338 PDDINIFYTDD
-353 SSEAVANRLEIIIKN
+353 SSEAVANRLDIIIKN

-380 GAFLSLR
+380 GVFLSLK

-429 VDDSIIIAESIHHY
+429 VDDSIVIAESIHHY
-443 KSKGGDLYK
+443 KSKEGNLYK

-481 MSGILG
+481 MSGVLG

-494 VVVIFALGISFLE
+494 VVVLFALAISFLE
-507 ITFALPAHLSTTKVE
+507 ITFALPAHLATNKVE
-522 KQRTWFI
+522 KQKTWFV
-529 PVENFYNRFMHYGL
+529 PFENFYNRCMVRIL
-543 RWRYL
+543 KWRYL
-548 IVPLFIALLVYTSF
+548 IVPLFIGLLVYSAM
-562 FAFKNIPFNLFP
+562 FAMKNIPFNLFP

-589 GSSAAYTEKIVI
+589 GSSASYTEKIVI
-601 DVENLIVSEIGEDLK
+601 DVENLIVNEIGEDLK
-616 SYTSTIGSYFTNRA
+616 SYTSKIDAFFTNKA

-639 SDRERAAEDM
+639 SDRERSAEDM
-649 QEKLKVLVEDVE
+649 QEKLKELVENVQ
-661 GAEKIRISLLRPG
+661 GAEEIRISLLRPG

-686 SENDAQRDLAADRLE
+686 SANDAQRVLAADRLE
-701 EILKSINGVDNIN
+701 EILNSIDGVDNIN

-737 VDYSAVYRH
+737 VDYQSVYRH

-757 DATIAGKDEDVRIY
+757 DATIAGKEEDVRIY
-771 IGNGSNT
+771 IGENDFT
-778 ENFIKNTTIKN
+778 ENFIQNTAVKN
-789 RQGNSI
+789 RQGNLI

-816 GDRSIKLTAS
+816 GDRSIKVTAS
-826 IADGRPRGRPSK
+826 IADGRPRGRPTKAAESSNADDGES
-838 VEQDQKLDEGQSL
+838 V
-851 NKKPEEAPKVSRGP
+851 NVSSDDSDSSAAQPARRGP

-876 LKELNAS
+876 LKELNAA
-883 VDFPQVSIITS
+883 VEYPQVSIVTA

-915 VGIFL
+915 IGIFL

-942 LIGVVWAFYFHG
+942 LIGVIWAFYFHG

-984 YIKEKSAALEDKIV
+984 YLRDKSAKLEDKTV
-998 WIARGARDRLRPVVL
+998 WIARGSRDRLRAVVL

-1066 DFINMLGRIKTRFSR
+1066 DFINMLGRIGAKFSR
-1081 KKAAA
+1081 KKAPV

>member
-1 MFKKFIKSSLFFH
+1 
-14 FYVYI
+14 
-19 ISPFVLKD
+19 
-27 SFFMDSILD
+27 MDSILD

-47 FSFAFI
+47 FSLAFI
-53 AIGILSVVGMQRDQ
+53 AIGVLSVLGMQRDQ
-67 FPTVDFEVLSV
+67 FPAVDFEILAI

-91 KSVTNIIEEELLSVS
+91 KSVTNVIENELLSV
-106 GLKEITSTSREGIS
+106 GGIKEITSTSREGIS
-120 SIIVTLEADLKDVTT
+120 SIIVTLEADLKDVLT
-135 VKNDVRNAINRV
+135 VKNDVRNAVNRV
-147 KAFPE
+147 KSYPE

-158 RVIDFN
+158 QVVDFN
-164 VTEFPVITIN
+164 VTEFPIITIN
-174 IDSTSGNFNQAR
+174 IDGANGDYALAR
-186 QITDELQVAISR
+186 QITDDLETALLK
-198 IKGVAQ
+198 IKGVASI
-204 VDNPSYLDS
+204 DKNGYLQS
-213 EIQIKVNPD
+213 EIQIKVDPV

-227 NISVNEVISA
+227 NMSINEVISA
-237 ISTRNARF
+237 ISTRNSRF

-250 NQESLE
+250 NQENLE
-256 KNIVILSEFE
+256 KNIVILSEFK

-271 KDVVIKSSFD
+271 KNVVIKSSFD
-281 GPVIRLGDIAE
+281 GPVIRLRDISE
-292 VFRGQEEETSITRVN
+292 VFRGEEEETSITRIN
-307 GTKGFVLQVK
+307 GTKGFILQVK
-317 KQPQADIIRTV
+317 KNDQADIIRTV
-328 KRIRERVAEF
+328 KRVRKRVSEL
-338 QTNIPDDINIFYTDD
+338 QENYPDDINIFYTDD
-353 SSEAVANRLEIIIKN
+353 SSEAVENRLDIIIKN

-373 ALVLVVL
+373 ALVLIVL
-380 GAFLSLR
+380 GIFLSIK

-429 VDDSIIIAESIHHY
+429 VDDSIVIAESIHYY
-443 KSKGGDLYK
+443 KSKEGNLYK

-468 IISTMLV
+468 IVSTMLV

-507 ITFALPAHLSTTKVE
+507 ITFALPAHLATKKVD

-529 PVENFYNRFMHYGL
+529 PVENFYNRCMHYVL

-548 IVPLFIALLVYTSF
+548 IVPLFIALLVYSSF
-562 FAFKNIPFNLFP
+562 FALKNIPFNLFP
-574 SRGATVMFANIEAPN
+574 SRGATVIFANVEAPN
-589 GSSAAYTEKIVI
+589 GSSAAYTENIVI
-601 DVENLIVSEIGEDLK
+601 EVENIIANEIGEDLD
-616 SYTSTIGSYFTNRA
+616 SFTSNIGSYFTNVA
-630 DIEIALTPT
+630 NIEIALIPT
-639 SDRERAAEDM
+639 NDRERTAEDM
-649 QEKLKVLVEDVE
+649 EEKLTALVANVE
-661 GAEKIRISLLRPG
+661 GAEKIDISLLRPG
-674 PPQGADIEVTLV
+674 PPQGSDIEVTLV
-686 SENDAQRDLAADRLE
+686 AENDAQRNLAANRFE
-701 EILKSINGVDNIN
+701 EILNAIDGVNDID

-737 VDYSAVYRH
+737 VDYQSVYRH

-757 DATIAGKDEDVRIY
+757 DVTIAGQEEDVRIY
-771 IGNGSNT
+771 IGSNDYT
-778 ENFIKNTTIKN
+778 ENFIKNATVKN
-789 RQGNSI
+789 LQGNSI
-795 PMSQFSTLR
+795 PMSKFSTLR
-804 EIEGEPDYNHLD
+804 EIEGEPDYNHFD

-826 IADGRPRGRPSK
+826 IDDK
-838 VEQDQKLDEGQSL
+838 VTT
-851 NKKPEEAPKVSRGP
+851 
-865 PPSKTIILAKA
+865 KTKTLSFA
-876 LKELNAS
+876 LEELNLA
-883 VDFPQVSIITS
+883 VDFPQVSIITA
-894 GGAQESIESLQDFLR
+894 GGAQESLDSLQDFLR

-915 VGIFL
+915 IGIFL

-984 YIKEKSAALEDKIV
+984 YIKEKSAALEDKII
-998 WIARGARDRLRPVVL
+998 WIARGSRDRLRAVVL

-1025 AYGIGGTDVFLQPM
+1025 AYGVGGTDLFLQPM

-1046 LIFGTF
+1046 LIFGTV

-1066 DFINMLGRIKTRFSR
+1066 DFINMLGRIKTKYSR
-1081 KKAAA
+1081 KKAVV

>member
-1 MFKKFIKSSLFFH
+1 M
-14 FYVYI
+14 
-19 ISPFVLKD
+19 D
-27 SFFMDSILD
+27 SFLD

-47 FSFAFI
+47 FSLAFI
-53 AIGILSVVGMQRDQ
+53 AIGVLSVVGMQRDQ

-91 KSVTNIIEEELLSVS
+91 KSVTNVIEEELLSVS
-106 GLKEITSTSREGIS
+106 GIKEITSSSREGIS

-135 VKNDVRNAINRV
+135 TKNDVRNAVNRV
-147 KAFPE
+147 KSFPE

-158 RVIDFN
+158 QVIDFN
-164 VTEFPVITIN
+164 VTEFPVITLN
-174 IDSTSGNFNQAR
+174 IDSTSGDFNQAR

-198 IKGVAQ
+198 IKGVAS

-227 NISVNEVISA
+227 KMSINEVISA
-237 ISTRNARF
+237 ISSRNARF

-266 SIDDI
+266 SLDDI
-271 KDVVIKSSFD
+271 KNVVIKSSFD
-281 GPVIRLGDIAE
+281 GPVIRLDDIAE
-292 VFRGQEEETSITRVN
+292 VFRGQEEEKSITRVN

-328 KRIRERVAEF
+328 KRVRARVEEL
-338 QTNIPDDINIFYTDD
+338 QKNIPDDINIFYTDD

-380 GAFLSLR
+380 GVFLSLK

-429 VDDSIIIAESIHHY
+429 VDDSIVIAESIHHY
-443 KSKGGDLYK
+443 KSKEGNLYK

-481 MSGILG
+481 MSGVLG

-494 VVVIFALGISFLE
+494 VVVLFALAISFLE
-507 ITFALPAHLSTTKVE
+507 ITFALPAHLATNKIE
-522 KQRTWFI
+522 KQKTWFV
-529 PVENFYNRFMHYGL
+529 PVENLYNRFMVHAL
-543 RWRYL
+543 KWRYI
-548 IVPLFIALLVYTSF
+548 IVPLFIALLVYSAM
-562 FAFKNIPFNLFP
+562 FAMKNIPFNLFP

-589 GSSAAYTEKIVI
+589 GSSASYTENIVI
-601 DVENLIVSEIGEDLK
+601 EVENLIVNEIGEDLK
-616 SYTSTIGSYFTNRA
+616 SYTSKIGEYFTNKA

-639 SDRERAAEDM
+639 SDRERPAEDM
-649 QEKLKVLVEDVE
+649 AEKLKELVKNVE
-661 GAEKIRISLLRPG
+661 GAEEIKISLLRPG

-686 SENDAQRDLAADRLE
+686 SDNDAQRALAADRLE
-701 EILKSINGVDNIN
+701 EILRTIDGVDNIN

-737 VDYSAVYRH
+737 VDYQSVYRH

-757 DATIAGKDEDVRIY
+757 DATIAGKEEDVRIY
-771 IGNGSNT
+771 IGENDYT
-778 ENFIKNTTIKN
+778 ENFIKNTAVKN
-789 RQGNSI
+789 RQGNLI

-816 GDRSIKLTAS
+816 GDRSIKVTAS
-826 IADGRPRGRPSK
+826 IADARPRGRPTK
-838 VEQDQKLDEGQSL
+838 ADEPNNSDENQSFNANPDETEL
-851 NKKPEEAPKVSRGP
+851 SEAKPARRGP

-883 VDFPQVSIITS
+883 VEYPQVSIITA
-894 GGAQESIESLQDFLR
+894 GGAQESIDSLQDFLR

-915 VGIFL
+915 IGIFL

-942 LIGVVWAFYFHG
+942 LIGVIWAFYFHG

-984 YIKEKSAALEDKIV
+984 YIRDKSAQLEEKKV
-998 WIARGARDRLRPVVL
+998 WIARGSRDRLRAVVL

-1066 DFINMLGRIKTRFSR
+1066 DFINMLGRIRARFSR
-1081 KKAAA
+1081 KKATA

>member
-1 MFKKFIKSSLFFH
+1 M
-14 FYVYI
+14 
-19 ISPFVLKD
+19 D
-27 SFFMDSILD
+27 SFLD

-47 FSFAFI
+47 FSLAFI
-53 AIGILSVVGMQRDQ
+53 AIGVLSVVGMQRDQ

-78 TTAYPGAS
+78 TTSYPGAS

-106 GLKEITSTSREGIS
+106 GIKEITSSSREGIS

-135 VKNDVRNAINRV
+135 VKNDVRNAVNRV

-158 RVIDFN
+158 QVIDFN
-164 VTEFPVITIN
+164 VTEFPVVTLN
-174 IDSTSGNFNQAR
+174 VDSTSGNFNQAR

-198 IKGVAQ
+198 IKGVAS

-227 NISVNEVISA
+227 KMSINEVISA
-237 ISTRNARF
+237 ISSRNARF

-281 GPVIRLGDIAE
+281 GPVIRLDDIAE

-328 KRIRERVAEF
+328 KRVRERVAELKK
-338 QTNIPDDINIFYTDD
+338 NIPDDINIFYTDD
-353 SSEAVANRLEIIIKN
+353 SSEAVSNRLDIIIKN

-380 GAFLSLR
+380 GVFLSLK

-429 VDDSIIIAESIHHY
+429 VDDSIVIAESIHHY
-443 KSKGGDLYK
+443 KSKEGNLYK

-494 VVVIFALGISFLE
+494 VVVLFALAISFLE
-507 ITFALPAHLSTTKVE
+507 ITFALPAHLATNQVE
-522 KQRTWFI
+522 KQKRWFV
-529 PVENFYNRFMHYGL
+529 PVENFYNKSMVRIL
-543 RWRYL
+543 KWRYL
-548 IVPLFIALLVYTSF
+548 IVPLFIGLLVYSAM
-562 FAFKNIPFNLFP
+562 FAMKNIPFNLFP

-589 GSSAAYTEKIVI
+589 GSSASYTENIVI
-601 DVENLIVSEIGEDLK
+601 DIENLIVSEIGDDLK

-639 SDRERAAEDM
+639 SDRERPAEDM
-649 QEKLKVLVEDVE
+649 QEKLKELVKNVE
-661 GAEKIRISLLRPG
+661 GAEEIRISLLRPG

-686 SENDAQRDLAADRLE
+686 SESDSQRALAADRLE
-701 EILKSINGVDNIN
+701 EILNSIDGVDNIN

-737 VDYSAVYRH
+737 VDYQSVYRH

-757 DATIAGKDEDVRIY
+757 DATIAGKEEDVRIY
-771 IGNGSNT
+771 IGENDYT
-778 ENFIKNTTIKN
+778 ENFIKNTAVKN
-789 RQGNSI
+789 RQGNLI

-816 GDRSIKLTAS
+816 GDRSIKVTAS
-826 IADGRPRGRPSK
+826 IADGRPRGRSTK
-838 VEQDQKLDEGQSL
+838 VDETINTDDNQSL
-851 NKKPEEAPKVSRGP
+851 NVKSDEAQLNEAKPARRGP
-865 PPSKTIILAKA
+865 PPSKTTILAKA

-883 VDFPQVSIITS
+883 VEYPQVSIITA
-894 GGAQESIESLQDFLR
+894 GGAQESIDSLQDFLR

-942 LIGVVWAFYFHG
+942 LIGVIWAFYFHG

-984 YIKEKSAALEDKIV
+984 YIRDKSAQLEDKKV
-998 WIARGARDRLRPVVL
+998 WIARGSRDRLRAVVL

-1066 DFINMLGRIKTRFSR
+1066 DFINMLGRIRARFSR
-1081 KKAAA
+1081 KKSPA

>member
-1 MFKKFIKSSLFFH
+1 M
-14 FYVYI
+14 
-19 ISPFVLKD
+19 D
-27 SFFMDSILD
+27 SFLD

-47 FSFAFI
+47 FSLAFI
-53 AIGILSVVGMQRDQ
+53 AIGVLSVVGMQRDQ

-91 KSVTNIIEEELLSVS
+91 KSVTNVIEEELLSVS
-106 GLKEITSTSREGIS
+106 GIKEITSSSREGIS

-135 VKNDVRNAINRV
+135 TKNDVRNAVNRV
-147 KAFPE
+147 KTFPE

-158 RVIDFN
+158 QVIDFN
-164 VTEFPVITIN
+164 VTEFPVVTIN

-198 IKGVAQ
+198 IKGVAS

-222 KLDKY
+222 KLNKY
-227 NISVNEVISA
+227 EMSIYEVISA
-237 ISTRNARF
+237 ISSRNARF
-245 TVGGN
+245 TVGDN

-256 KNIVILSEFE
+256 KNIVILSEYE
-266 SIDDI
+266 SIEDI
-271 KDVVIKSSFD
+271 KNVVIKSSFD
-281 GPVIRLGDIAE
+281 GPVIRLNDIAE

-328 KRIRERVAEF
+328 KRVRERVGEL
-338 QTNIPDDINIFYTDD
+338 QKNIPDDINIFYTDD
-353 SSEAVANRLEIIIKN
+353 SSEAVANRLDIIIKN

-373 ALVLVVL
+373 ALVLIVL
-380 GAFLSLR
+380 GVFLSLK

-398 TLLGTVFGLG
+398 TLLGAVFGLG

-429 VDDSIIIAESIHHY
+429 VDDSIVIAESIHHY
-443 KSKGGDLYK
+443 KSKEGNLYK

-481 MSGILG
+481 MSGVLG

-494 VVVIFALGISFLE
+494 VVVLFALAISFLE
-507 ITFALPAHLSTTKVE
+507 ITFALPAHLASKKVE
-522 KQRTWFI
+522 KQKTWFV
-529 PVENFYNRFMHYGL
+529 PFENLYNRGMVRIL
-543 RWRYL
+543 KWRYL
-548 IVPLFIALLVYTSF
+548 IVPIFIGILVYSAM
-562 FAFKNIPFNLFP
+562 FAMKNIPFNLFP

-589 GSSAAYTEKIVI
+589 GSSASYTEKIVI
-601 DVENLIVSEIGEDLK
+601 DVENLIVNEIGDDLK
-616 SYTSTIGSYFTNRA
+616 SYTSKIDAFFTNKA

-649 QEKLKVLVEDVE
+649 QEKLKELVQNVE
-661 GAEKIRISLLRPG
+661 GAEEIRISLLRPG

-686 SENDAQRDLAADRLE
+686 SANDAQRVLAADRLE
-701 EILKSINGVDNIN
+701 EILNSINGVDNIN

-737 VDYSAVYRH
+737 VDYQSVYRH

-757 DATIAGKDEDVRIY
+757 DATIAGEEEAVRIY
-771 IGNGSNT
+771 IGENDYT
-778 ENFIKNTTIKN
+778 ENFIQNTAVKN
-789 RQGNSI
+789 RQGNLI

-816 GDRSIKLTAS
+816 GDRSIKVTAS
-826 IADGRPRGRPSK
+826 IADGRPRGRPNK
-838 VEQDQKLDEGQSL
+838 VDENSTT
-851 NKKPEEAPKVSRGP
+851 ADSDSVSVTSNDSDSSAAQPARRGP

-883 VDFPQVSIITS
+883 VDYPQVSIVTA

-915 VGIFL
+915 IGIFL

-942 LIGVVWAFYFHG
+942 LIGVIWAFYFHG

-984 YIKEKSAALEDKIV
+984 YIRDKSAQLEDKTV
-998 WIARGARDRLRPVVL
+998 WIARGSRDRLRAVVL

-1066 DFINMLGRIKTRFSR
+1066 DFINMLGRIGARFSR
-1081 KKAAA
+1081 KKTPA